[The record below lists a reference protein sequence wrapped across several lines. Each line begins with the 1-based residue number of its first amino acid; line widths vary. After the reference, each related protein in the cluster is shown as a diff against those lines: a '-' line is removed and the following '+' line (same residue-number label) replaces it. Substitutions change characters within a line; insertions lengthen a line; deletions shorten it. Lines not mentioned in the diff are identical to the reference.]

1 MNWKKWISIAAA
13 VCLAVTAVPMRAVAQ
28 EELVQEKMPE
38 EIKEELKEEK
48 EEPKEEKEELKEEKE
63 ELKEEKEEKEKL
75 QEQSDEKTEPHEESK
90 KELLKGI
97 SLLMEEENSTE
108 VFEKET
114 ADFKGAGTATNPY
127 KIQNVEDL
135 KKLAEK
141 VNGDETAN
149 SGVTYAGEYFKLT
162 ADIDL
167 KNEEWTPIGTKV
179 YVGEFGQPE
188 SRYFQGTFDG
198 DGHQITKLK
207 ITGGSYAGLFGYVGY
222 AKGAD
227 ANAVAVIQNCN
238 VTGEVNGYN
247 HTGGIVGYANNNTY
261 ILNCSFQGNVE
272 GNGENRGGI
281 VGSTS
286 IGCDVSGCFV
296 TGTVT
301 GGKRVGGIAGNGV
314 GTIKNCYAL
323 ADVTATGVN
332 AGGIA
337 GYAYGITIENCYYSG
352 KVSAKWAGG
361 IAGYVSKPISG
372 STEIKNCVSLAER
385 VTGSNANR
393 IAGENDATLTNNYAW
408 SGTTINGNP
417 VPADG
422 AAGVNGAK
430 LTYENGTLSPQ
441 FNAIFNDTDS
451 AWKFTEDGLPILN
464 DVGGTQSA
472 YLPPYL
478 TGEGFYGKGTAE
490 NPYEIRNVNDLKLLA
505 EKVNSGT
512 TYEGKY
518 FKQTAN
524 IDLEDLENEPNWT
537 PIGKENNH
545 FKGIFDGGG
554 YKITSLSITSSNE
567 KIGLF
572 GFVSNATIQNCNV
585 TGEIEGNNFVGGI
598 VGNAGKN
605 THILNCSFQGNVRGK
620 LDYVGGIVGNTSSGC
635 EVSGCFVTG
644 KVEGLQRVGGIAGQG
659 IGIIRNCYA
668 LADVT
673 ARTAIAGGIA
683 GRAYNLIIENCYYGG
698 KVSAGSF
705 ADNSAGGI
713 AGETYGSPD
722 SSTKIKNCV
731 SLAESVTCDFQVN
744 RIAGDERENTSLTN
758 NHSYNRTKLVIDGNT
773 TYPIGGAGNNVNG
786 ADVYI
791 SNGRVMTDV
800 QKGEVF
806 AWTGFDKD
814 IWDIPTEA
822 GKLPSLQKG
831 TYPDLPTLPS
841 KDLTI
846 DETPQHF
853 TTRNIGNG
861 FVVKVTSE
869 GTLNESIEF
878 TKEYRLHDTTGE
890 WMSAVPN
897 TAGTYDVKITRAA
910 DGDINPFACEISEG
924 LVLTKKRSSSSGTT
938 TRTYTAQF
946 DTNGGSA
953 VDKVK
958 TDKNGKIERPA
969 DPTKEGY
976 IFVGWYS
983 DSKLTKPFDFSAE
996 LTANSTLYA
1005 KWKENNEIIL
1015 TIGSQKISVF
1025 GREIQNDVAPKI
1037 VNDRTMLP
1045 IRIVAESLG
1054 GTVTWNGELQR
1065 VTIQKGADVILITIG
1080 ADTAYVNGTAVK
1092 LDAAAFVE
1100 NGRTYLPLRFVS
1112 ETLGAQ
1118 VAWNEAEKTVTIT
1131 K

>member
-28 EELVQEKMPE
+28 EELLQEKMLEEIKEEQQE
-38 EIKEELKEEK
+38 EIKEELKEEPK
-48 EEPKEEKEELKEEKE
+48 EEKEEKEELKEE
-63 ELKEEKEEKEKL
+63 KEEKEEKEKL
-75 QEQSDEKTEPHEESK
+75 QEQSDEKTEPQEESK
-90 KELLKGI
+90 KELPKGI
-97 SLLMEEENSTE
+97 SLLMEEENSTAVSE
-108 VFEKET
+108 NET
-114 ADFKGAGTATNPY
+114 ADFEGEGTAANPY
-127 KIQNVEDL
+127 KIQNVDDL

-141 VNGDETAN
+141 VNNGEAYAN
-149 SGVTYAGEYFKLT
+149 TYFKLT
-162 ADIDL
+162 ANIDL
-167 KNEEWTPIGTKV
+167 NNEPNWTPIGT
-179 YVGEFGQPE
+179 EDTL
-188 SRYFQGTFDG
+188 FQGTFDG
-198 DGHQITKLK
+198 GGHQITNLK
-207 ITGGSYAGLFGYVGY
+207 IGKREYGGLFGNVW
-222 AKGAD
+222 GAT
-227 ANAVAVIQNCN
+227 IQNCN

-247 HTGGIVGYANNNTY
+247 YSGGIVGYANDNTH

-272 GNGENRGGI
+272 GNGQDRGGI

-301 GGKRVGGIAGNGV
+301 GGNCVGGIAGNGV

-323 ADVTATGVN
+323 ADVTAAGDS

-337 GYAYGITIENCYYSG
+337 GYAYNLSIENCYYSG
-352 KVSAKWAGG
+352 KVSSNGNAGG
-361 IAGYVSKPISG
+361 IAGIARNS
-372 STEIKNCVSLAER
+372 EIQNCVSLAER
-385 VTGSNANR
+385 VTGVWKVNR
-393 IAGENDATLTNNYAW
+393 IAGKNNAKLTDNYAW
-408 SGTTINGNP
+408 SGTKINGNP
-417 VPADG
+417 VSADD
-422 AAGVNGAK
+422 AEGVNGAD
-430 LTYENGTLSPQ
+430 LTYAGGTLSPQ
-441 FNAIFNDTDS
+441 FSAIFGENNS
-451 AWKFTEDGLPILN
+451 AWDFTDNGLPILKN
-464 DVGGTQSA
+464 TGGTQSA

-478 TGEGFYGKGTAE
+478 TGEGFYGKGTE
-490 NPYEIRNVNDLKLLA
+490 KNPYEIRNVNDLKLLA
-505 EKVNSGT
+505 EKVNGGV
-512 TYEGKY
+512 TYKDKY
-518 FKQTAN
+518 FKLTAD
-524 IDLEDLENEPNWT
+524 IDLKNEPNWT
-537 PIGKENNH
+537 PIGTMLVEEGRP
-545 FKGIFDGGG
+545 FQGTFDGDEHQITNLKISNGG
-554 YKITSLSITSSNE
+554 QYA
-567 KIGLF
+567 GLF
-572 GFVSNATIQNCNV
+572 GYTEGAVIKSCNV
-585 TGEIEGNNFVGGI
+585 TGEINGYNQTGGI
-598 VGNAGKN
+598 VGYANNN
-605 THILNCSFQGNVRGK
+605 THILNCSFQGNVKGK
-620 LDYVGGIVGNTSSGC
+620 GEGRGGIVGYMSGGG

-644 KVEGLQRVGGIAGQG
+644 TVTGDREVGGIAGSG
-659 IGIIRNCYA
+659 VGTIKNCYA
-668 LADVT
+668 LANVT
-673 ARTAIAGGIA
+673 ATGVNAGGIA
-683 GRAYNLIIENCYYGG
+683 GKAYGVTIENCYYSGE
-698 KVSAGSF
+698 VSAK
-705 ADNSAGGI
+705 DYAGGI
-713 AGETYGSPD
+713 AGYVSGAKT
-722 SSTKIKNCV
+722 IRNCV
-731 SLAESVTCDFQVN
+731 SLAESVTGIGFVN
-744 RIAGDERENTSLTN
+744 RIVGCVRQNTNLIN

-773 TYPIGGAGNNVNG
+773 TYPTGGAGNDVIG

-878 TKEYRLHDTTGE
+878 TKEYRLHDTTDK

-910 DGDINPFACEISEG
+910 DGDINPFACEILEG
-924 LVLTKKRSSSSGTT
+924 LVLTKKRSSSSGAATQ
-938 TRTYTAQF
+938 TYTAQF

-953 VDKVK
+953 VGKVK

-1025 GREIQNDVAPKI
+1025 GREIKNDVAPKI

>member
-28 EELVQEKMPE
+28 EELLQEKMLEEIKE

-75 QEQSDEKTEPHEESK
+75 QEQSDEKTEPQEESK
-90 KELLKGI
+90 KELPKGI
-97 SLLMEEENSTE
+97 SLLMGEENSTA
-108 VFEKET
+108 VFENET
-114 ADFKGAGTATNPY
+114 ADFEGKGTAANPY
-127 KIQNVEDL
+127 KIQNVDDL
-135 KKLAEK
+135 KKLAEN
-141 VNGDETAN
+141 VNNGEAYAN
-149 SGVTYAGEYFKLT
+149 TYFKLT

-167 KNEEWTPIGTKV
+167 EKEEWTPIGKS
-179 YVGEFGQPE
+179 GLP
-188 SRYFQGTFDG
+188 FQGTFDG
-198 DGHQITKLK
+198 YGYQITNLK
-207 ITGGSYAGLFGYVGY
+207 ISNGGQYAGLFGYT
-222 AKGAD
+222 KGA
-227 ANAVAVIQNCN
+227 VIKNCN
-238 VTGEVNGYN
+238 VTGEINGYN
-247 HTGGIVGYANNNTY
+247 HTGGIVGSANVNTK
-261 ILNCSFQGNVE
+261 IRNCSFQGNVE
-272 GNGENRGGI
+272 GNGEKRGGI
-281 VGSTS
+281 VGHTS

-301 GGKRVGGIAGNGV
+301 GEKFVGGIAGWGA

-323 ADVTATGVN
+323 ANVTATGVS

-337 GYAYGITIENCYYSG
+337 GYYCSNFTIENCYYSG
-352 KVSAKWAGG
+352 NVSAKWAGG
-361 IAGYVSKPISG
+361 IAGYVSESISG
-372 STEIKNCVSLAER
+372 STEIKNCVSLAES

-393 IAGENDATLTNNYAW
+393 IAGYNDNATLTNNYAW
-408 SGTTINGNP
+408 SGTTVSGS
-417 VPADG
+417 AASDG
-422 AAGVNGAK
+422 AD
-430 LTYENGTLSPQ
+430 LTYTNGTLSKQ
-441 FNAIFNDTDS
+441 FSEIFGEDNS
-451 AWKFTEDGLPILN
+451 AWQFTDNGLPILK
-464 DVGGTQSA
+464 DVGGTQLSE
-472 YLPPYL
+472 LPKCMTGVGFDGFGIKTNPYL
-478 TGEGFYGKGTAE
+478 IEDAE
-490 NPYEIRNVNDLKLLA
+490 DLKLLA
-505 EKVNSGT
+505 EKVNSGV
-512 TYEGKY
+512 TYKDKY
-518 FKQTAN
+518 FKLTAD
-524 IDLEDLENEPNWT
+524 IDLKNEPNWT
-537 PIGKENNH
+537 PIGTMLVEEGRP
-545 FKGIFDGGG
+545 FQGTFDGGG
-554 YKITSLSITSSNE
+554 HQIANLTISNGGQYG
-567 KIGLF
+567 GLF
-572 GFVSNATIQNCNV
+572 GYTEGAVIKSCNV
-585 TGEIEGNNFVGGI
+585 TGEVNGYNCTGGI
-598 VGNAGKN
+598 VGYANNN
-605 THILNCSFQGNVRGK
+605 THILNCSFQGNVEGDGEER
-620 LDYVGGIVGNTSSGC
+620 GGIVGHTSSGC

-644 KVEGLQRVGGIAGQG
+644 TVTGDREVGGIAGSG
-659 IGIIRNCYA
+659 VGTIKNCYA
-668 LADVT
+668 LANVT
-673 ARTAIAGGIA
+673 ATGVNAGGIA
-683 GRAYNLIIENCYYGG
+683 GKAYGVTIENCYYSGE
-698 KVSAGSF
+698 VSAK
-705 ADNSAGGI
+705 DYAGGI
-713 AGETYGSPD
+713 AGYVSGAKT
-722 SSTKIKNCV
+722 IRNCV
-731 SLAESVTCDFQVN
+731 SLAESVTGIGFVN
-744 RIAGDERENTSLTN
+744 RIVGCVRQNTNLIN

-773 TYPIGGAGNNVNG
+773 TYADGTDEKDGTNVFVS
-786 ADVYI
+786 A
-791 SNGRVMTDV
+791 GRVMTDV

-806 AWTGFDKD
+806 DWAGFDEN
-814 IWDIPTEA
+814 IWSIPTEA

-831 TYPDLPTLPS
+831 TYPDLPNLPS
-841 KDLTI
+841 VDLTI
-846 DETPQHF
+846 DKTPQHF

-878 TKEYRLHDTTGE
+878 TKEYRLHDTTDE

-910 DGDINPFACEISEG
+910 DGDINPFACEIPEG
-924 LVLTKKRSSSSGTT
+924 LVLTKKRSSSSGAATQ
-938 TRTYTAQF
+938 TYTAQF

-953 VDKVK
+953 VGKVK

-1015 TIGSQKISVF
+1015 TIGSRKISVF
-1025 GREIQNDVAPKI
+1025 GREIKNDVAPKI

>member
-28 EELVQEKMPE
+28 EELVQEKMLE
-38 EIKEELKEEK
+38 ELKEEQQEELKEEK
-48 EEPKEEKEELKEEKE
+48 EEPKEEKEEKEELKEE
-63 ELKEEKEEKEKL
+63 KEEKEEKEKL
-75 QEQSDEKTEPHEESK
+75 QEQSDEKTEPQEESK

-97 SLLMEEENSTE
+97 SLLMEEENSTAVSE
-108 VFEKET
+108 NEA
-114 ADFKGAGTATNPY
+114 ADFEGEGEENDPY
-127 KIQNVEDL
+127 LIEDVEDL
-135 KKLAEK
+135 KKLAEN
-141 VNGDETAN
+141 VNNGEAYAN
-149 SGVTYAGEYFKLT
+149 TYFKLT
-162 ADIDL
+162 ANIDL
-167 KNEEWTPIGTKV
+167 NNEPNWTPIGT
-179 YVGEFGQPE
+179 EDTL
-188 SRYFQGTFDG
+188 FQGTFDG
-198 DGHQITKLK
+198 GGHQITNLK
-207 ITGGSYAGLFGYVGY
+207 IGKREYGGLFGNVW
-222 AKGAD
+222 GAT
-227 ANAVAVIQNCN
+227 IQNCN

-247 HTGGIVGYANNNTY
+247 YSGGIVGYANDNTH

-272 GNGENRGGI
+272 GNGQDRGGI

-301 GGKRVGGIAGNGV
+301 GGNCVGGIAGNGV

-323 ADVTATGVN
+323 ADVTAAGDS

-337 GYAYGITIENCYYSG
+337 GYAYNLSIENCYYSG
-352 KVSAKWAGG
+352 KVSSNGNAGG
-361 IAGYVSKPISG
+361 IAGIARNSG
-372 STEIKNCVSLAER
+372 IQNCVSLAER
-385 VTGSNANR
+385 VTGVWQVNR
-393 IAGENDATLTNNYAW
+393 IAGGNHNATLTDNYAW
-408 SGTTINGNP
+408 SGTKINGNP
-417 VPADG
+417 VSADD
-422 AAGVNGAK
+422 AEGVNGAD
-430 LTYENGTLSPQ
+430 LTYAGGTLSPQ
-441 FNAIFNDTDS
+441 FSAIFGEDNS
-451 AWKFTEDGLPILN
+451 AWDFTEDGLPILKN
-464 DVGGTQSA
+464 VGGTQSA

-490 NPYEIRNVNDLKLLA
+490 NPYEIRNAKDLKLLA
-505 EKVNSGT
+505 QKVNGGV
-512 TYEGKY
+512 TYKDKY
-518 FKQTAN
+518 FKLTAD
-524 IDLEDLENEPNWT
+524 IDLKNEPNWT
-537 PIGKENNH
+537 PIGTMLVEEGRP
-545 FKGIFDGGG
+545 FQGTFDGGG
-554 YKITSLSITSSNE
+554 HQIANLTISNGGQYG
-567 KIGLF
+567 GLF
-572 GFVSNATIQNCNV
+572 GYTEGAVIKSCNV
-585 TGEIEGNNFVGGI
+585 TGEVNGYNCTGGI
-598 VGNAGKN
+598 VGYANNN
-605 THILNCSFQGNVRGK
+605 THILNCSFQGNVEGDGEER
-620 LDYVGGIVGNTSSGC
+620 GGIVGHTSSGC

-644 KVEGLQRVGGIAGQG
+644 TVTGDREVGGIAGSG
-659 IGIIRNCYA
+659 VGTIKNCYA
-668 LADVT
+668 LANVT
-673 ARTAIAGGIA
+673 ATGVNAGGIA
-683 GRAYNLIIENCYYGG
+683 GKAYGVTIENCYYSGE
-698 KVSAGSF
+698 VSAK
-705 ADNSAGGI
+705 DYAGGI
-713 AGETYGSPD
+713 AGYVSGAKT
-722 SSTKIKNCV
+722 IRNCV
-731 SLAESVTCDFQVN
+731 SLAESVTGIGFVN
-744 RIAGDERENTSLTN
+744 RIVGCVRQNTNLIN

-773 TYPIGGAGNNVNG
+773 TYADGTDEKDGTNVFVS
-786 ADVYI
+786 A
-791 SNGRVMTDV
+791 GRVMTDV

-806 AWTGFDKD
+806 DWAGFDEN
-814 IWDIPTEA
+814 IWSIPTEA

-831 TYPDLPTLPS
+831 TYPDLPNLPS
-841 KDLTI
+841 VDLTI
-846 DETPQHF
+846 DKTPQHF

-878 TKEYRLHDTTGE
+878 TKEYRLHDTTDE

-910 DGDINPFACEISEG
+910 DGDINPFACEIPEG
-924 LVLTKKRSSSSGTT
+924 LVLTKKRSSSSGAATQ
-938 TRTYTAQF
+938 TYTAQF

-1015 TIGSQKISVF
+1015 TIGSRKISVF
-1025 GREIQNDVAPKI
+1025 GREIKNDVAPKI

-1100 NGRTYLPLRFVS
+1100 NGRTYLPLRFIS

>member
-28 EELVQEKMPE
+28 EELVQEKMLE
-38 EIKEELKEEK
+38 ELKEEQQEELKEEK
-48 EEPKEEKEELKEEKE
+48 EEPKEEKEEKEELKEE
-63 ELKEEKEEKEKL
+63 KEEKEEKEKL
-75 QEQSDEKTEPHEESK
+75 QEQSDEKTEPQEESK

-108 VFEKET
+108 VFENET
-114 ADFKGAGTATNPY
+114 ADFEGEGTATNPY
-127 KIQNVEDL
+127 EIRNAEDL
-135 KKLAEK
+135 KKLAEN
-141 VNGDETAN
+141 VNSGEAYANKHFQLTAN
-149 SGVTYAGEYFKLT
+149 
-162 ADIDL
+162 IDL
-167 KNEEWTPIGTKV
+167 KNEPWTPIGT
-179 YVGEFGQPE
+179 ENNF
-188 SRYFQGTFDG
+188 FQGTFDG
-198 DGHQITKLK
+198 DGHQITNLK
-207 ITGGSYAGLFGYVGY
+207 IGKREYGGLFGNVWGTT
-222 AKGAD
+222 
-227 ANAVAVIQNCN
+227 IQNCN

-247 HTGGIVGYANNNTY
+247 YSGGIVGYANDNTH
-261 ILNCSFQGNVE
+261 ILNCSFQGNVK
-272 GNGENRGGI
+272 GNGQDRGGI

-301 GGKRVGGIAGNGV
+301 GGNCVGGIAGNGV

-323 ADVTATGVN
+323 ADVTAGGDS

-352 KVSAKWAGG
+352 EVSSNGNAGG
-361 IAGYVSKPISG
+361 IAGIARNSG
-372 STEIKNCVSLAER
+372 IQNCVSLAER
-385 VTGSNANR
+385 VTGV
-393 IAGENDATLTNNYAW
+393 W
-408 SGTTINGNP
+408 
-417 VPADG
+417 
-422 AAGVNGAK
+422 
-430 LTYENGTLSPQ
+430 
-441 FNAIFNDTDS
+441 
-451 AWKFTEDGLPILN
+451 
-464 DVGGTQSA
+464 
-472 YLPPYL
+472 
-478 TGEGFYGKGTAE
+478 
-490 NPYEIRNVNDLKLLA
+490 
-505 EKVNSGT
+505 
-512 TYEGKY
+512 
-518 FKQTAN
+518 
-524 IDLEDLENEPNWT
+524 
-537 PIGKENNH
+537 
-545 FKGIFDGGG
+545 
-554 YKITSLSITSSNE
+554 
-567 KIGLF
+567 
-572 GFVSNATIQNCNV
+572 
-585 TGEIEGNNFVGGI
+585 
-598 VGNAGKN
+598 
-605 THILNCSFQGNVRGK
+605 
-620 LDYVGGIVGNTSSGC
+620 
-635 EVSGCFVTG
+635 
-644 KVEGLQRVGGIAGQG
+644 
-659 IGIIRNCYA
+659 
-668 LADVT
+668 
-673 ARTAIAGGIA
+673 
-683 GRAYNLIIENCYYGG
+683 
-698 KVSAGSF
+698 
-705 ADNSAGGI
+705 
-713 AGETYGSPD
+713 
-722 SSTKIKNCV
+722 
-731 SLAESVTCDFQVN
+731 QVN
-744 RIAGDERENTSLTN
+744 RIAGGIFGANLITN
-758 NHSYNRTKLVIDGNT
+758 NHSYNRTQLVINGKPA
-773 TYPIGGAGNNVNG
+773 YPTGGAGNDVIG

-791 SNGRVMTDV
+791 SNGRVMADV
-800 QKGEVF
+800 PNQILF
-806 AWTGFDKD
+806 DWDANGFTKANG
-814 IWDIPTEA
+814 WSIPTDA
-822 GKLPSLQKG
+822 YKLPSLREG
-831 TYPDLPTLPS
+831 EYPALPALPS
-841 KDLTI
+841 KDLNI

-853 TTRNIGNG
+853 TTKNIGNG

-878 TKEYRLHDTTGE
+878 TKEYRLHDTTDK

-910 DGDINPFACEISEG
+910 DGDINPFACEIPEG
-924 LVLTKKRSSSSGTT
+924 LVLTKKRSSGGGTSSQ
-938 TRTYTAQF
+938 TYTAQF

-1015 TIGSQKISVF
+1015 TIGSRKISVF

-1118 VAWNEAEKTVTIT
+1118 VVWNEAEKTVTIT

>member
-28 EELVQEKMPE
+28 EELVQEKMLE
-38 EIKEELKEEK
+38 ELKEEQQEELKEEK
-48 EEPKEEKEELKEEKE
+48 EEPKEEKEEKEELKEE
-63 ELKEEKEEKEKL
+63 KEEKEEKEKL
-75 QEQSDEKTEPHEESK
+75 QEQSDEKTEPQEKSK

-97 SLLMEEENSTE
+97 SLLMEGENSTE
-108 VFEKET
+108 VFENET
-114 ADFKGAGTATNPY
+114 ADFEGEGTAANPY
-127 KIQNVEDL
+127 KIQNVDDL

-141 VNGDETAN
+141 VNG
-149 SGVTYAGEYFKLT
+149 GEAYEGKHFKLT
-162 ADIDL
+162 ANIDL
-167 KNEEWTPIGTKV
+167 KNEEWTPIGTLQ
-179 YVGEFGQPE
+179 GEEVRP
-188 SRYFQGTFDG
+188 FQGTFDG
-198 DGHQITKLK
+198 DGYQITNLK
-207 ITGGSYAGLFGYVGY
+207 ISNGGQYAGLFGHTEG
-222 AKGAD
+222 
-227 ANAVAVIQNCN
+227 AVIKSCN
-238 VTGEVNGYN
+238 VTGKINGYN
-247 HTGGIVGYANNNTY
+247 YTGGIVGYANDNTH

-272 GNGENRGGI
+272 GNGQDRGGI

-301 GGKRVGGIAGNGV
+301 GGNCVGGIAGNGV

-323 ADVTATGVN
+323 ADVTAAGDS

-337 GYAYGITIENCYYSG
+337 GYAYNLSIENCYYSG
-352 KVSAKWAGG
+352 KVSSNGNAGG
-361 IAGYVSKPISG
+361 IAGIASG
-372 STEIKNCVSLAER
+372 TTTINNCVSLAES
-385 VTGSNANR
+385 VTGIWKVNR
-393 IAGENDATLTNNYAW
+393 IAGKNSAKLTDNYAW
-408 SGTTINGNP
+408 SGTKVSGSATP
-417 VPADG
+417 DG
-422 AAGVNGAK
+422 ADLAY
-430 LTYENGTLSPQ
+430 TNGTLSPQ
-441 FNAIFNDTDS
+441 FSAIFGENNS
-451 AWKFTEDGLPILN
+451 AWDFTDNGLPILKN
-464 DVGGTQSA
+464 TGGTQSA

-478 TGEGFYGKGTAE
+478 TGEGFYGKGTE
-490 NPYEIRNVNDLKLLA
+490 KNPYEIRNVNDLKLLA
-505 EKVNSGT
+505 EKVNGGV
-512 TYEGKY
+512 TYKDKY
-518 FKQTAN
+518 FKLTADIN
-524 IDLEDLENEPNWT
+524 LNNEPWT
-537 PIGKENNH
+537 PIGTVINNGKDAKP
-545 FKGIFDGGG
+545 FKGTFDGDG
-554 YKITSLSITSSNE
+554 YKITNLKVTGNSNNA
-567 KIGLF
+567 GLF
-572 GFVSNATIQNCNV
+572 GYTQDATIKNCNV
-585 TGEIEGNNFVGGI
+585 TGEVKGFNDVGGI
-598 VGNAGKN
+598 VGNADGK
-605 THILNCSFQGNVRGK
+605 TQILSCSFRG
-620 LDYVGGIVGNTSSGC
+620 D
-635 EVSGCFVTG
+635 VTG
-644 KVEGLQRVGGIAGQG
+644 EDSYIGGIAGSARG
-659 IGIIRNCYA
+659 TIKNCYA

-673 ARTAIAGGIA
+673 ARIEIAGGIA
-683 GRAYNLIIENCYYGG
+683 GYAYHVTIENCYYSGN
-698 KVSAGSF
+698 VPAG
-705 ADNSAGGI
+705 NSAGGI
-713 AGETYGSPD
+713 AGFVSGSI
-722 SSTKIKNCV
+722 IKNCV
-731 SLAESVTCDFQVN
+731 SLAKSVTDGDCVN
-744 RIAGDERENTSLTN
+744 RIVGDVSRVENVTLTSN
-758 NHSYNRTKLVIDGNT
+758 YGYNRTKLVVYGKEGYADIDT
-773 TYPIGGAGNNVNG
+773 T
-786 ADVYI
+786 DVKQGTTVFV
-791 SNGRVMTDV
+791 SKGKLMTDV
-800 QKGEVF
+800 QKNEAF
-806 AWTGFDKD
+806 DWNGFDTT
-814 IWDIPTEA
+814 IWSIPTEA
-822 GKLPSLQKG
+822 YKLPSLHG
-831 TYPDLPTLPS
+831 GEYPDLPNLPS

-846 DETPQHF
+846 GTTPQHF

-861 FVVKVTSE
+861 FVVKVLSPTE
-869 GTLNESIEF
+869 DIGNTPFEVQ
-878 TKEYRLHDTTGE
+878 YRLHDTGE

-910 DGDINPFACEISEG
+910 DGDINPFACEIPEG
-924 LVLTKKRSSSSGTT
+924 LVLTKKRSSSSGAATQ
-938 TRTYTAQF
+938 TYTAQF

>member
-28 EELVQEKMPE
+28 EELVQEKMLE
-38 EIKEELKEEK
+38 ELKEEQQEELKEEK
-48 EEPKEEKEELKEEKE
+48 EEPKEEKEEKEELKEE
-63 ELKEEKEEKEKL
+63 KEEKEEKEKL
-75 QEQSDEKTEPHEESK
+75 QEQSDEKIEPQEKSK

-97 SLLMEEENSTE
+97 SLLMEGENSTA
-108 VFEKET
+108 VFEDKT
-114 ADFKGAGTATNPY
+114 AGFEGAGDENDPY
-127 KIQNVEDL
+127 LIKDVEDL
-135 KKLAEK
+135 KKLAQK
-141 VNGDETAN
+141 VNNGEA
-149 SGVTYAGEYFKLT
+149 YAGKYFQLT
-162 ADIDL
+162 TNIDL
-167 KNEEWTPIGTKV
+167 KNEEWTPIGT
-179 YVGEFGQPE
+179 EDTL
-188 SRYFQGTFDG
+188 FQGTFDG
-198 DGHQITKLK
+198 DRHQIANLK
-207 ITGGSYAGLFGYVGY
+207 ISNGGEYAGLFGNVW
-222 AKGAD
+222 GAT
-227 ANAVAVIQNCN
+227 IQNCN

-247 HTGGIVGYANNNTY
+247 YSGGIVGYANNNTH

-272 GNGENRGGI
+272 GDGEERGGI
-281 VGSTS
+281 VGHTS

-301 GGKRVGGIAGNGV
+301 GEKFVGGIAGWGA

-323 ADVTATGVN
+323 VNVTAAGDNAGYN

-337 GYAYGITIENCYYSG
+337 GYYCSNFTIENCYYSG
-352 KVSAKWAGG
+352 NVSASKCAGG
-361 IAGYVSKPISG
+361 IAGYVNG
-372 STEIKNCVSLAER
+372 SDNAPTTIKNCVSLAES

-393 IAGENDATLTNNYAW
+393 IVGENHNATLTDNYAW
-408 SGTTINGNP
+408 DGTTTTINGNI
-417 VPADG
+417 VPAENAG
-422 AAGVNGAK
+422 GVNGED
-430 LTYENGTLSPQ
+430 LTYENGTLSKQ
-441 FNAIFNDTDS
+441 FSEIFKNNS
-451 AWKFTEDGLPILN
+451 AWEFTEDGLPILKN
-464 DVGGTQSA
+464 TGGTQSA

-505 EKVNSGT
+505 KKVNGGT
-512 TYEGKY
+512 TYEKTY

-524 IDLEDLENEPNWT
+524 IDLSNETNWT
-537 PIGKENNH
+537 PIGGTVIEH
-545 FKGIFDGGG
+545 TSTLEISVFKGNYDGDGH
-554 YKITSLSITSSNE
+554 KITNLTTTEDSNHV
-567 KIGLF
+567 GLF
-572 GFVSNATIQNCNV
+572 GKAEDATIQNCNV
-585 TGEIEGNNFVGGI
+585 EGKVKGYQYAGGI
-598 VGNAGKN
+598 VGGVGVK
-605 THILNCSFQGNVRGK
+605 TKILNCSFQGSVMGES
-620 LDYVGGIVGNTSSGC
+620 DCIGGIVGETSSGC

-644 KVEGLQRVGGIAGQG
+644 KVEGLQKVGGIAGKG
-659 IGIIRNCYA
+659 VGTIKNCYA

-673 ARTAIAGGIA
+673 ATEVNAGGIA
-683 GRAYNLIIENCYYGG
+683 GYAFDVTIENCYYSGN
-698 KVSAGSF
+698 VSAK
-705 ADNSAGGI
+705 NYAGGI
-713 AGETYGSPD
+713 AGVMDSTSG
-722 SSTKIKNCV
+722 SSTTIENCV
-731 SLAESVTCDFQVN
+731 SLAESVTAGINSVN
-744 RIAGDERENTSLTN
+744 RIAGGVRDKINLIN
-758 NHSYNRTKLVIDGNT
+758 NHSYNRTQLVINGKPAYPTGGEGNDV
-773 TYPIGGAGNNVNG
+773 IG

-791 SNGRVMTDV
+791 SNGKVMTDV
-800 QKGEVF
+800 PNQTLF
-806 AWTGFDKD
+806 DWAANGFTKANG
-814 IWDIPTEA
+814 WSIPTEA
-822 GKLPSLQKG
+822 GKLPSLHEG
-831 TYPDLPTLPS
+831 EYPALLALPEEP
-841 KDLTI
+841 
-846 DETPQHF
+846 
-853 TTRNIGNG
+853 
-861 FVVKVTSE
+861 
-869 GTLNESIEF
+869 
-878 TKEYRLHDTTGE
+878 
-890 WMSAVPN
+890 VP
-897 TAGTYDVKITRAA
+897 
-910 DGDINPFACEISEG
+910 
-924 LVLTKKRSSSSGTT
+924 TKKRSGGGSTAT
-938 TRTYTAQF
+938 QTYTAQF

-1025 GREIQNDVAPKI
+1025 GREIKNDVAPKI

>member
-28 EELVQEKMPE
+28 EELLQEKMLEEIKE

-48 EEPKEEKEELKEEKE
+48 EEPKEEKEEKE
-63 ELKEEKEEKEKL
+63 ELKEEKEEKEKV
-75 QEQSDEKTEPHEESK
+75 QEKSDEKTEPQEKSK

-97 SLLMEEENSTE
+97 SLLMEEENSTA
-108 VFEKET
+108 VSEKVA
-114 ADFKGAGTATNPY
+114 ADFEGEGTAANPY
-127 KIQNVEDL
+127 KIQNVDDL
-135 KKLAEK
+135 KLLAEN
-141 VNGDETAN
+141 VNNGEAYAN
-149 SGVTYAGEYFKLT
+149 TYFKLT
-162 ADIDL
+162 ANIDL
-167 KNEEWTPIGTKV
+167 NNEPNWTPIGT
-179 YVGEFGQPE
+179 EDIL
-188 SRYFQGTFDG
+188 FQGTFDG
-198 DGHQITKLK
+198 GGHQITNLK
-207 ITGGSYAGLFGYVGY
+207 IGKREYGGLFGNVW
-222 AKGAD
+222 GAT
-227 ANAVAVIQNCN
+227 IQNCN

-247 HTGGIVGYANNNTY
+247 YSGGIVGYANDNTH

-272 GNGENRGGI
+272 GNGQDRGGI

-301 GGKRVGGIAGNGV
+301 GGNCVGGIAGNGV

-323 ADVTATGVN
+323 ADVTAAGDS

-337 GYAYGITIENCYYSG
+337 GYAYNLSIENCYYSG
-352 KVSAKWAGG
+352 KVSSNGNAGG
-361 IAGYVSKPISG
+361 IAGIARNS
-372 STEIKNCVSLAER
+372 EIQNCVSLAER
-385 VTGSNANR
+385 VTGVWQVNR
-393 IAGENDATLTNNYAW
+393 IAGGNHNATLTDNYAW
-408 SGTTINGNP
+408 DGTTVSGS
-417 VPADG
+417 AASDG
-422 AAGVNGAK
+422 AN
-430 LTYENGTLSPQ
+430 LTYTGGTLSPQ
-441 FNAIFNDTDS
+441 FSEIFGEDNS
-451 AWKFTEDGLPILN
+451 AWKFTDNGLPILN

-505 EKVNSGT
+505 KKVNGGER
-512 TYEGKY
+512 YEGKY

-524 IDLEDLENEPNWT
+524 IDLENEPNWT
-537 PIGKENNH
+537 PIGGTVIEH
-545 FKGIFDGGG
+545 PSTWEISVFKGNYDGDG
-554 YKITSLSITSSNE
+554 YKITNLTTTEDSNHV
-567 KIGLF
+567 GLF
-572 GFVSNATIQNCNV
+572 GKVEDATIQNCNI
-585 TGEIEGNNFVGGI
+585 TGNVNGYNYVGGI
-598 VGNAGKN
+598 VGGVGVK
-605 THILNCSFQGNVRGK
+605 TKILNCSFQGSVMGES
-620 LDYVGGIVGNTSSGC
+620 DCVGGIVGETSAEC
-635 EVSGCFVTG
+635 EVSGCFARG
-644 KVEGLQRVGGIAGQG
+644 KVEGLQKVGGIAGKG
-659 IGIIRNCYA
+659 VGTIKNCYA

-673 ARTAIAGGIA
+673 AKSDFSPNTNEAGNYAGGIA
-683 GRAYNLIIENCYYGG
+683 GDVFYCTIENCYYSG
-698 KVSAGSF
+698 KVSAK
-705 ADNSAGGI
+705 DYAGGI
-713 AGETYGSPD
+713 AGYVSGAKT
-722 SSTKIKNCV
+722 IRNCV
-731 SLAESVTCDFQVN
+731 SLAESVTGIGFVN
-744 RIAGDERENTSLTN
+744 RIAGQVIGNTSLIN
-758 NHSYNRTKLVIDGNT
+758 NHSYNRTQLVINGEI
-773 TYPIGGAGNNVNG
+773 TYPTGGAGNDVIG

-806 AWTGFDKD
+806 NWNKNGFTEKNG
-814 IWDIPTEA
+814 WSIPNEA
-822 GKLPSLQKG
+822 YKLPSLHG
-831 TYPDLPTLPS
+831 GEYPDLPNLPS

-846 DETPQHF
+846 DKTPQHF

-910 DGDINPFACEISEG
+910 DGDINPFACEIPEG
-924 LVLTKKRSSSSGTT
+924 LVLTKKRSSSSGAATQ
-938 TRTYTAQF
+938 TYTAQF

-1015 TIGSQKISVF
+1015 TIGSRKISVF
-1025 GREIQNDVAPKI
+1025 GREIKNDVAPKI

-1118 VAWNEAEKTVTIT
+1118 VVWNEAEKTVTIT

>member
-28 EELVQEKMPE
+28 EELVQEKMLE
-38 EIKEELKEEK
+38 ELKEEQQEELKEEK
-48 EEPKEEKEELKEEKE
+48 EEPKEEKEEKEELKEE
-63 ELKEEKEEKEKL
+63 KEEKEEKEKL
-75 QEQSDEKTEPHEESK
+75 QEQSDEKIEPQEKSKEEPP
-90 KELLKGI
+90 EGI
-97 SLLMEEENSTE
+97 SLLMEEENSTAVSE
-108 VFEKET
+108 NET
-114 ADFKGAGTATNPY
+114 ADFEGKGTAANPY
-127 KIQNVEDL
+127 KIQNVDDL
-135 KKLAEK
+135 KLLTEN
-141 VNGDETAN
+141 VNNGEAYAN
-149 SGVTYAGEYFKLT
+149 TYFKLT
-162 ADIDL
+162 ANIDL
-167 KNEEWTPIGTKV
+167 NNEPNWTPIGT
-179 YVGEFGQPE
+179 EDTL
-188 SRYFQGTFDG
+188 FQGTFDG
-198 DGHQITKLK
+198 GGHQITNLK
-207 ITGGSYAGLFGYVGY
+207 IGKREYGGLFGNVW
-222 AKGAD
+222 GAT
-227 ANAVAVIQNCN
+227 IQNCN

-247 HTGGIVGYANNNTY
+247 YSGGIVGYANDNTH

-272 GNGENRGGI
+272 GNGQDRGGI

-301 GGKRVGGIAGNGV
+301 GGNCVGGIAGNGV

-323 ADVTATGVN
+323 ADVTAAGDS

-337 GYAYGITIENCYYSG
+337 GYAYNLSIENCYYSG
-352 KVSAKWAGG
+352 KVSSNGNAGG
-361 IAGYVSKPISG
+361 IAGIARNS
-372 STEIKNCVSLAER
+372 EIQNCVSLAES
-385 VTGSNANR
+385 VTGIWKVNR
-393 IAGENDATLTNNYAW
+393 IAGKNSAKLTDNYAW

-422 AAGVNGAK
+422 AAGVNGAD
-430 LTYENGTLSPQ
+430 LTYAGGKLSEQ
-441 FNAIFNDTDS
+441 FSEIFKNDS
-451 AWKFTEDGLPILN
+451 AWKFTNNGLPILKN
-464 DVGGTQSA
+464 TGGTQSA

-478 TGEGFYGKGTAE
+478 TGEGFYGKGTE
-490 NPYEIRNVNDLKLLA
+490 KNPYEIRNVNDLKLLA
-505 EKVNSGT
+505 EKVNGGV
-512 TYEGKY
+512 TYKDKY
-518 FKQTAN
+518 FKLTAD
-524 IDLEDLENEPNWT
+524 IDLKNEPNWT
-537 PIGKENNH
+537 PIGTMLVEEGRP
-545 FKGIFDGGG
+545 FQGTFDGGG
-554 YKITSLSITSSNE
+554 HQIANLTISNGGQYG
-567 KIGLF
+567 GLF
-572 GFVSNATIQNCNV
+572 GYTEGAVIKSCNV
-585 TGEIEGNNFVGGI
+585 TGEVNGYNCTGGI
-598 VGNAGKN
+598 VGYANNN
-605 THILNCSFQGNVRGK
+605 THILNCSFQGNVEGDGEER
-620 LDYVGGIVGNTSSGC
+620 GGIVGHTSSGC

-644 KVEGLQRVGGIAGQG
+644 TVTGDREVGGIAGSG
-659 IGIIRNCYA
+659 VGTIKNCYA
-668 LADVT
+668 LANVT
-673 ARTAIAGGIA
+673 ATGVNAGGIA
-683 GRAYNLIIENCYYGG
+683 GKAYGVTIENCYYSGE
-698 KVSAGSF
+698 VSAK
-705 ADNSAGGI
+705 DYAGGI
-713 AGETYGSPD
+713 AGYVSGAKT
-722 SSTKIKNCV
+722 IRNCV
-731 SLAESVTCDFQVN
+731 SLAESVTGIGFVN
-744 RIAGDERENTSLTN
+744 RIVGCVRQNTNLIN
-758 NHSYNRTKLVIDGNT
+758 NHSYNRTKLVIDGKI
-773 TYPIGGAGNNVNG
+773 TYADTDNADTAVGKNVFVSAGKL
-786 ADVYI
+786 
-791 SNGRVMTDV
+791 MTDV

-814 IWDIPTEA
+814 IWDIPTKA

-846 DETPQHF
+846 DKTPQHF

-861 FVVKVTSE
+861 FVVKVLSPTE
-869 GTLNESIEF
+869 NIGNTPFEVQ
-878 TKEYRLHDTTGE
+878 YRLHDTDAWT
-890 WMSAVPN
+890 SAVPN

-910 DGDINPFACEISEG
+910 DGDINPFACEIFEG
-924 LVLTKKRSSSSGTT
+924 LVLTKKRSSSSGAATQ
-938 TRTYTAQF
+938 TYTAQF

-1015 TIGSQKISVF
+1015 TIGSRKISVF

>member
-28 EELVQEKMPE
+28 EELLQEKMLEEIKE

-48 EEPKEEKEELKEEKE
+48 EEPKEEKEEKE

-75 QEQSDEKTEPHEESK
+75 QEKSDEKTEPQEESK
-90 KELLKGI
+90 KGLPKGI
-97 SLLMEEENSTE
+97 SLLMGEENSTA
-108 VFEKET
+108 VFENET
-114 ADFKGAGTATNPY
+114 ADFEGKGTAANPY

-141 VNGDETAN
+141 VNGGEAYAN
-149 SGVTYAGEYFKLT
+149 TYFKLT
-162 ADIDL
+162 ANIDL
-167 KNEEWTPIGTKV
+167 NNEPNWTPIGT
-179 YVGEFGQPE
+179 EDTL
-188 SRYFQGTFDG
+188 FQGTFDG
-198 DGHQITKLK
+198 GGHQITNLK
-207 ITGGSYAGLFGYVGY
+207 IGKREYGGLFGNVW
-222 AKGAD
+222 GAT
-227 ANAVAVIQNCN
+227 IQNCN

-247 HTGGIVGYANNNTY
+247 YSGGIVGYANDNTH

-272 GNGENRGGI
+272 GNGQDRGGI

-286 IGCDVSGCFV
+286 IGCEVSGCFA

-301 GGKRVGGIAGNGV
+301 GGNCVGGIAGNGV

-323 ADVTATGVN
+323 ADVTAAGDS

-337 GYAYGITIENCYYSG
+337 GYAYNLSIENCYYSG
-352 KVSAKWAGG
+352 KVSSNGNAGG
-361 IAGYVSKPISG
+361 IAGIARNSG
-372 STEIKNCVSLAER
+372 IQNCVSLAER
-385 VTGSNANR
+385 VTGVWQVNR
-393 IAGENDATLTNNYAW
+393 IAGGNHNATLTDNYAW
-408 SGTTINGNP
+408 SGTKINGNP
-417 VPADG
+417 VSADDAG
-422 AAGVNGAK
+422 GVNGAA
-430 LTYENGTLSPQ
+430 LTYTDGELSEQ
-441 FNAIFNDTDS
+441 FSAIFDNTDS
-451 AWKFTEDGLPILN
+451 AWDFTDNGLPILKN
-464 DVGGTQSA
+464 TGGTQSA

-478 TGEGFYGKGTAE
+478 TGEGFYGKGTE
-490 NPYEIRNVNDLKLLA
+490 KNPYEIRNVNDLKLLA
-505 EKVNSGT
+505 EKVNGGV
-512 TYEGKY
+512 TYKDKY
-518 FKQTAN
+518 FKLTAD
-524 IDLEDLENEPNWT
+524 IDLKNEPNWT
-537 PIGKENNH
+537 PIGTMLVEEGRP
-545 FKGIFDGGG
+545 FQGTFDGGG
-554 YKITSLSITSSNE
+554 HQIANLTISNGGQYG
-567 KIGLF
+567 GLF
-572 GFVSNATIQNCNV
+572 GYTEGAVIKSCNV
-585 TGEIEGNNFVGGI
+585 TGEVNGYNQTGGI
-598 VGNAGKN
+598 VGYANNN
-605 THILNCSFQGNVRGK
+605 THILNCSFQGNVEGDGEER
-620 LDYVGGIVGNTSSGC
+620 GGIVGHTSSGC

-644 KVEGLQRVGGIAGQG
+644 TVTGDREVGGIAGSG
-659 IGIIRNCYA
+659 VGTIKNCYA
-668 LADVT
+668 LANVT
-673 ARTAIAGGIA
+673 ATGVNAGGIA
-683 GRAYNLIIENCYYGG
+683 GKAYGVTIENCYYSGE
-698 KVSAGSF
+698 VSAK
-705 ADNSAGGI
+705 DYAGGI
-713 AGETYGSPD
+713 AGYVSGAKT
-722 SSTKIKNCV
+722 IRNCV
-731 SLAESVTCDFQVN
+731 SLAESVTGIGFVN
-744 RIAGDERENTSLTN
+744 RIVGCVRQNTNLIN

-773 TYPIGGAGNNVNG
+773 TYADGTDEKDGTNVFVS
-786 ADVYI
+786 A
-791 SNGRVMTDV
+791 GRVMTDV

-806 AWTGFDKD
+806 DWAGFDEN
-814 IWDIPTEA
+814 IWSIPTEA

-831 TYPDLPTLPS
+831 TYPDLPNLPS

-846 DETPQHF
+846 DKTPQHF

-878 TKEYRLHDTTGE
+878 TKEYRLHDTTDE
-890 WMSAVPN
+890 WARAVPN

-910 DGDINPFACEISEG
+910 DGDINPFACEILEG

-1015 TIGSQKISVF
+1015 TIGSRKISVF

-1100 NGRTYLPLRFVS
+1100 NGRTYLPLRFIS

-1118 VAWNEAEKTVTIT
+1118 VVWNEAEKTVTIT

>member
-1 MNWKKWISIAAA
+1 MHG
-13 VCLAVTAVPMRAVAQ
+13 
-28 EELVQEKMPE
+28 
-38 EIKEELKEEK
+38 
-48 EEPKEEKEELKEEKE
+48 
-63 ELKEEKEEKEKL
+63 
-75 QEQSDEKTEPHEESK
+75 SD
-90 KELLKGI
+90 
-97 SLLMEEENSTE
+97 
-108 VFEKET
+108 
-114 ADFKGAGTATNPY
+114 
-127 KIQNVEDL
+127 
-135 KKLAEK
+135 
-141 VNGDETAN
+141 
-149 SGVTYAGEYFKLT
+149 
-162 ADIDL
+162 
-167 KNEEWTPIGTKV
+167 
-179 YVGEFGQPE
+179 
-188 SRYFQGTFDG
+188 
-198 DGHQITKLK
+198 
-207 ITGGSYAGLFGYVGY
+207 
-222 AKGAD
+222 
-227 ANAVAVIQNCN
+227 NAP
-238 VTGEVNGYN
+238 T
-247 HTGGIVGYANNNTY
+247 T
-261 ILNCSFQGNVE
+261 
-272 GNGENRGGI
+272 
-281 VGSTS
+281 
-286 IGCDVSGCFV
+286 
-296 TGTVT
+296 
-301 GGKRVGGIAGNGV
+301 
-314 GTIKNCYAL
+314 
-323 ADVTATGVN
+323 
-332 AGGIA
+332 
-337 GYAYGITIENCYYSG
+337 
-352 KVSAKWAGG
+352 
-361 IAGYVSKPISG
+361 
-372 STEIKNCVSLAER
+372 IKNCVSLAER

-408 SGTTINGNP
+408 NGTKVNNATVSDNDAGGING
-417 VPADG
+417 
-422 AAGVNGAK
+422 AA

-441 FNAIFNDTDS
+441 FSAIFGEDNS
-451 AWKFTEDGLPILN
+451 AWDFTENGLPILK

-505 EKVNSGT
+505 QKVNGGI

-518 FKQTAN
+518 FKQTAD
-524 IDLEDLENEPNWT
+524 IDLSNETNWI
-537 PIGKENNH
+537 PIGGTVIEH
-545 FKGIFDGGG
+545 TSTLEISVFKGNYDGDGH
-554 YKITSLSITSSNE
+554 KITNLTTTEDSNHV
-567 KIGLF
+567 GLF
-572 GFVSNATIQNCNV
+572 GKAEDATIQNCNV
-585 TGEIEGNNFVGGI
+585 EGKVKGYQYAGGI
-598 VGNAGKN
+598 VGGVGVK
-605 THILNCSFQGNVRGK
+605 TKILNCSFQGSVMGES
-620 LDYVGGIVGNTSSGC
+620 DCIGGIVGETSSGC

-644 KVEGLQRVGGIAGQG
+644 KVEGLQKVGGIAGKG
-659 IGIIRNCYA
+659 VGTIKNCYA

-673 ARTAIAGGIA
+673 ATEVNAGGIA
-683 GRAYNLIIENCYYGG
+683 GYAFDVTIENCYYGG
-698 KVSAGSF
+698 DVLAK
-705 ADNSAGGI
+705 NYAGGI
-713 AGETYGSPD
+713 AGVMDSTSG
-722 SSTKIKNCV
+722 SSTTIQNCV
-731 SLAESVTCDFQVN
+731 SLAESVTAGINSVN
-744 RIAGDERENTSLTN
+744 RIAGGVRDNINLIN
-758 NHSYNRTKLVIDGNT
+758 NHSYNRTKLVINGKPA
-773 TYPIGGAGNNVNG
+773 YPTGGAGNDVIG

-814 IWDIPTEA
+814 IWDIPTKA

-831 TYPDLPTLPS
+831 TYPDLPNLPS

-846 DETPQHF
+846 DKTPQHF

-878 TKEYRLHDTTGE
+878 TKEYRLHDTTDE
-890 WMSAVPN
+890 WARAVPN

-910 DGDINPFACEISEG
+910 DGDINPFACEILEG

-1015 TIGSQKISVF
+1015 TIGSRKISVF
-1025 GREIQNDVAPKI
+1025 GREIKNDVAPKI

>member
-28 EELVQEKMPE
+28 EEFVQEKMLEEIKE

-48 EEPKEEKEELKEEKE
+48 EEQKEEKEELKEEKE
-63 ELKEEKEEKEKL
+63 ELKEEKEEKEEKEKL
-75 QEQSDEKTEPHEESK
+75 QEQSDEKTEPQEESK
-90 KELLKGI
+90 KGLPKGI
-97 SLLMEEENSTE
+97 SLLMEGENSTA
-108 VFEKET
+108 VFENET
-114 ADFKGAGTATNPY
+114 ADFEGAGTATNPY

-135 KKLAEK
+135 KKLAQK
-141 VNGDETAN
+141 VNGNEAYAGKHFQLTAN
-149 SGVTYAGEYFKLT
+149 
-162 ADIDL
+162 IDL
-167 KNEEWTPIGTKV
+167 KNEEWTPIGTLQ
-179 YVGEFGQPE
+179 GEEVRP
-188 SRYFQGTFDG
+188 FQGTFDG
-198 DGHQITKLK
+198 DGYQITNLK
-207 ITGGSYAGLFGYVGY
+207 ISNGGQYAGLFGHTEG
-222 AKGAD
+222 
-227 ANAVAVIQNCN
+227 AVIKSCN
-238 VTGEVNGYN
+238 VTGKINGYN
-247 HTGGIVGYANNNTY
+247 YTGGIVGYADANTK
-261 ILNCSFQGNVE
+261 ILNCSFQGNVKGKGE
-272 GNGENRGGI
+272 GRGGI
-281 VGSTS
+281 VGYMS
-286 IGCDVSGCFV
+286 GGGEVSGCFV

-301 GGKRVGGIAGNGV
+301 GDKEVGGIAGYGV

-323 ADVTATGVN
+323 ANVTATATATATGVN

-337 GYAYGITIENCYYSG
+337 GYAYGVTIENCYYSG
-352 KVSAKWAGG
+352 EVSAKNYAGG
-361 IAGYVSKPISG
+361 IAGTAWRGTIQ
-372 STEIKNCVSLAER
+372 NCVSLAES
-385 VTGSNANR
+385 VSGSDYVNR
-393 IAGENDATLTNNYAW
+393 IAGYNYNATLTNNYAW
-408 SGTTINGNP
+408 DGTTVSGS
-417 VPADG
+417 AASDG
-422 AAGVNGAK
+422 AD
-430 LTYENGTLSPQ
+430 LTYTNGTLSPQ
-441 FNAIFNDTDS
+441 FSGIFGSDNS
-451 AWKFTEDGLPILN
+451 AWKFTDNGLPILKN
-464 DVGGTQSA
+464 VGGVQFSE
-472 YLPPYL
+472 LPKCMTGVGFDGFGIKTNPYL
-478 TGEGFYGKGTAE
+478 IEDVE
-490 NPYEIRNVNDLKLLA
+490 DLKLLA
-505 EKVNSGT
+505 KKVNSGE

-518 FKQTAN
+518 FKQTAD
-524 IDLEDLENEPNWT
+524 IDLNNETNWT
-537 PIGKENNH
+537 PIGTVTNDGKDARP
-545 FKGIFDGGG
+545 FKGTFDGDGHQ
-554 YKITSLSITSSNE
+554 ITNLKVTGESNFA
-567 KIGLF
+567 GLF
-572 GFVSNATIQNCNV
+572 GNVWEATIQNCNV
-585 TGEIEGNNFVGGI
+585 TGEIGGNSFVGGI
-598 VGNAGKN
+598 VGNAGGN
-605 THILNCSFQGNVRGK
+605 TRILNCSFQGDVK
-620 LDYVGGIVGNTSSGC
+620 GNEC
-635 EVSGCFVTG
+635 
-644 KVEGLQRVGGIAGQG
+644 VGGIAGWG
-659 IGIIRNCYA
+659 VGKIKNCYA

-673 ARTAIAGGIA
+673 AAG
-683 GRAYNLIIENCYYGG
+683 
-698 KVSAGSF
+698 
-705 ADNSAGGI
+705 NSAGGI
-713 AGETYGSPD
+713 AGYAHNLTIENCYYSGDVLAKNYAGGIAGVMDSTSG
-722 SSTKIKNCV
+722 SSTTIKNCV
-731 SLAESVTCDFQVN
+731 SLAESVTAGINSVN
-744 RIAGDERENTSLTN
+744 RIAGGVRDNINLIN
-758 NHSYNRTKLVIDGNT
+758 NHSYNRTKLVINGKPA
-773 TYPIGGAGNNVNG
+773 YPTGGAGNDVIG

-853 TTRNIGNG
+853 TTKNIGNG

-910 DGDINPFACEISEG
+910 DGDINPFACEIPEG
-924 LVLTKKRSSSSGTT
+924 LVLTKKRSGGGSTA

-1015 TIGSQKISVF
+1015 TIGSRKISVF

-1100 NGRTYLPLRFVS
+1100 NGRTYLPLRFIS

-1118 VAWNEAEKTVTIT
+1118 VVWNEAEKTVTIT

>member
-28 EELVQEKMPE
+28 EELVQEKMLE
-38 EIKEELKEEK
+38 ELKEEQQEELKEEK
-48 EEPKEEKEELKEEKE
+48 EEPKEEKEEKE

-75 QEQSDEKTEPHEESK
+75 QEQSDEKIEPQEKSKEEPP
-90 KELLKGI
+90 EGI
-97 SLLMEEENSTE
+97 SLLMEEENSTAVSE
-108 VFEKET
+108 NET
-114 ADFKGAGTATNPY
+114 ADFEGEGTAANPY
-127 KIQNVEDL
+127 KIQNVDDL
-135 KKLAEK
+135 KLLAEN
-141 VNGDETAN
+141 VNNGEAYAN
-149 SGVTYAGEYFKLT
+149 TYFKLT
-162 ADIDL
+162 ANIDL
-167 KNEEWTPIGTKV
+167 NNEPNWTPIGKS
-179 YVGEFGQPE
+179 GLP
-188 SRYFQGTFDG
+188 FQGTFDG
-198 DGHQITKLK
+198 YGYQITNLK
-207 ITGGSYAGLFGYVGY
+207 ISNGGQYAGLFGYT
-222 AKGAD
+222 KGA
-227 ANAVAVIQNCN
+227 VIKNCN
-238 VTGEVNGYN
+238 VTGEINGYN
-247 HTGGIVGYANNNTY
+247 HTGGIVGSANVNTK
-261 ILNCSFQGNVE
+261 IRNCSFQGNVE
-272 GNGENRGGI
+272 GNGEKRGGI
-281 VGSTS
+281 VGHTS

-301 GGKRVGGIAGNGV
+301 GEKFVGGIAGWGA

-323 ADVTATGVN
+323 ANVTATGVS

-337 GYAYGITIENCYYSG
+337 GYYCSNFTIENCYYSG
-352 KVSAKWAGG
+352 NVSAKWAGG
-361 IAGYVSKPISG
+361 IAGYVSESISG
-372 STEIKNCVSLAER
+372 STEIKNCVSLAES

-393 IAGENDATLTNNYAW
+393 IAGYNDNATLTNNYAW
-408 SGTTINGNP
+408 SGTTVSGS
-417 VPADG
+417 AASDG
-422 AAGVNGAK
+422 AD
-430 LTYENGTLSPQ
+430 LTYTNGTLSPQ
-441 FNAIFNDTDS
+441 FSGIFGSDNS
-451 AWKFTEDGLPILN
+451 AWKFTDNGLPILKN
-464 DVGGTQSA
+464 VGGVQFSE
-472 YLPPYL
+472 LPKCMTGVGFDGFGIKTNPYL
-478 TGEGFYGKGTAE
+478 IKDAE
-490 NPYEIRNVNDLKLLA
+490 DLKLLA
-505 EKVNSGT
+505 KKVNGGE

-518 FKQTAN
+518 FKQTAD
-524 IDLEDLENEPNWT
+524 IDLNNETNWT
-537 PIGKENNH
+537 PIGTVTNDGKDARP
-545 FKGIFDGGG
+545 FKGTFDGDG
-554 YKITSLSITSSNE
+554 YKITKLKVTGNSDNA
-567 KIGLF
+567 GLF
-572 GFVSNATIQNCNV
+572 GNVWGATIQNCNV

-598 VGNAGKN
+598 VGSTGKN
-605 THILNCSFQGNVRGK
+605 TKILNCSFQGDVK
-620 LDYVGGIVGNTSSGC
+620 GNEC
-635 EVSGCFVTG
+635 
-644 KVEGLQRVGGIAGQG
+644 VGGIAGWG
-659 IGIIRNCYA
+659 VGKIKNCYA

-673 ARTAIAGGIA
+673 AASAGAGGIA
-683 GRAYNLIIENCYYGG
+683 GKAYGVTIENCYYGG
-698 KVSAGSF
+698 KVSSRT
-705 ADNSAGGI
+705 DAGGI
-713 AGETYGSPD
+713 AGETLGFSA
-722 SSTKIKNCV
+722 SSTTIKNCV
-731 SLAESVTCDFQVN
+731 SLAESVTCNGSEQAN
-744 RIAGDERENTSLTN
+744 RIVGRERENTSLIN

-773 TYPIGGAGNNVNG
+773 TYADTDNADTAVGKNVFVSAGKL
-786 ADVYI
+786 
-791 SNGRVMTDV
+791 MTDV

-806 AWTGFDKD
+806 AWTGFDKA

-878 TKEYRLHDTTGE
+878 TKEYRLHDTTDK

-910 DGDINPFACEISEG
+910 DGDINPFACEILEG
-924 LVLTKKRSSSSGTT
+924 LVLTKKRSSSSGAATQ
-938 TRTYTAQF
+938 TYTAQF

-953 VDKVK
+953 VGKVK

-983 DSKLTKPFDFSAE
+983 DSKLTKPFDFSTE

-1015 TIGSQKISVF
+1015 TIGSRKISVF

>member
-1 MNWKKWISIAAA
+1 MYTDVYLI
-13 VCLAVTAVPMRAVAQ
+13 
-28 EELVQEKMPE
+28 
-38 EIKEELKEEK
+38 
-48 EEPKEEKEELKEEKE
+48 
-63 ELKEEKEEKEKL
+63 
-75 QEQSDEKTEPHEESK
+75 
-90 KELLKGI
+90 
-97 SLLMEEENSTE
+97 
-108 VFEKET
+108 
-114 ADFKGAGTATNPY
+114 
-127 KIQNVEDL
+127 ED
-135 KKLAEK
+135 
-141 VNGDETAN
+141 
-149 SGVTYAGEYFKLT
+149 
-162 ADIDL
+162 
-167 KNEEWTPIGTKV
+167 
-179 YVGEFGQPE
+179 
-188 SRYFQGTFDG
+188 
-198 DGHQITKLK
+198 
-207 ITGGSYAGLFGYVGY
+207 
-222 AKGAD
+222 AK
-227 ANAVAVIQNCN
+227 
-238 VTGEVNGYN
+238 
-247 HTGGIVGYANNNTY
+247 
-261 ILNCSFQGNVE
+261 
-272 GNGENRGGI
+272 
-281 VGSTS
+281 
-286 IGCDVSGCFV
+286 
-296 TGTVT
+296 
-301 GGKRVGGIAGNGV
+301 
-314 GTIKNCYAL
+314 
-323 ADVTATGVN
+323 
-332 AGGIA
+332 
-337 GYAYGITIENCYYSG
+337 
-352 KVSAKWAGG
+352 
-361 IAGYVSKPISG
+361 
-372 STEIKNCVSLAER
+372 
-385 VTGSNANR
+385 
-393 IAGENDATLTNNYAW
+393 
-408 SGTTINGNP
+408 
-417 VPADG
+417 
-422 AAGVNGAK
+422 
-430 LTYENGTLSPQ
+430 
-441 FNAIFNDTDS
+441 
-451 AWKFTEDGLPILN
+451 
-464 DVGGTQSA
+464 
-472 YLPPYL
+472 
-478 TGEGFYGKGTAE
+478 
-490 NPYEIRNVNDLKLLA
+490 DLKLLA

-512 TYEGKY
+512 TYEKTY
-518 FKQTAN
+518 FKQTAD
-524 IDLEDLENEPNWT
+524 IDLKNEPNWT
-537 PIGKENNH
+537 PIGTMLVEEGRP
-545 FKGIFDGGG
+545 FQGTFDGGG
-554 YKITSLSITSSNE
+554 HQIANLTISNGGQYG
-567 KIGLF
+567 GLF
-572 GFVSNATIQNCNV
+572 GYTEGAVIKSCNV
-585 TGEIEGNNFVGGI
+585 TGEVNGYNCTGGI
-598 VGNAGKN
+598 VGYANNN
-605 THILNCSFQGNVRGK
+605 THILNCSFQGNVEGDGEER
-620 LDYVGGIVGNTSSGC
+620 GGIVGHTSSGC

-644 KVEGLQRVGGIAGQG
+644 TVTGDREVGGIAGSG
-659 IGIIRNCYA
+659 VGTIKNCYA
-668 LADVT
+668 LANVT
-673 ARTAIAGGIA
+673 ATGVNAGGIA
-683 GRAYNLIIENCYYGG
+683 GKAYGVTIENCYYSGE
-698 KVSAGSF
+698 VSAK
-705 ADNSAGGI
+705 DYAGGI
-713 AGETYGSPD
+713 AGYVSGAKT
-722 SSTKIKNCV
+722 IRNCV
-731 SLAESVTCDFQVN
+731 SLAESVTGIGFVN
-744 RIAGDERENTSLTN
+744 RIVGCVRQNTNLIN

-806 AWTGFDKD
+806 AWTGFDKA

-910 DGDINPFACEISEG
+910 DGDINPFACEIPEG
-924 LVLTKKRSSSSGTT
+924 LVLTKKRSSSSGAATQ
-938 TRTYTAQF
+938 TYTAQF

-1015 TIGSQKISVF
+1015 TIGSRKISVF
-1025 GREIQNDVAPKI
+1025 GREIKNDVAPKI

-1118 VAWNEAEKTVTIT
+1118 VVWNEAEKKVTIT

>member
-28 EELVQEKMPE
+28 EELVQEKMLEEIKE
-38 EIKEELKEEK
+38 EIKEELKEE
-48 EEPKEEKEELKEEKE
+48 PKEE
-63 ELKEEKEEKEKL
+63 KEEKEEKEKL
-75 QEQSDEKTEPHEESK
+75 QEKSDEKTEPQEESK
-90 KELLKGI
+90 KELPKGI
-97 SLLMEEENSTE
+97 SLLMEGENSTAVSE
-108 VFEKET
+108 NEA
-114 ADFKGAGTATNPY
+114 ADFEGEGEENDPY
-127 KIQNVEDL
+127 LIEDVEDL
-135 KKLAEK
+135 KKLAENVK
-141 VNGDETAN
+141 NGTDYEGKYFQLTAN
-149 SGVTYAGEYFKLT
+149 
-162 ADIDL
+162 IDL
-167 KNEEWTPIGTKV
+167 NNEPNWTPIGT
-179 YVGEFGQPE
+179 EDTL
-188 SRYFQGTFDG
+188 FQGTFDG
-198 DGHQITKLK
+198 GGHQITNLK
-207 ITGGSYAGLFGYVGY
+207 IGKREYGGLFGNVW
-222 AKGAD
+222 GAT
-227 ANAVAVIQNCN
+227 IQNCN

-247 HTGGIVGYANNNTY
+247 YSGGIVGYANDNTH

-272 GNGENRGGI
+272 GNGQDRGGI

-301 GGKRVGGIAGNGV
+301 GGNCVGGIAGNGV

-323 ADVTATGVN
+323 ADVTAAGDS

-337 GYAYGITIENCYYSG
+337 GYAYNLSIENCYYSG
-352 KVSAKWAGG
+352 KVSSNGNAGG
-361 IAGYVSKPISG
+361 IAGIARNS
-372 STEIKNCVSLAER
+372 EIQNCVSLAER
-385 VTGSNANR
+385 VTGVWKVNR
-393 IAGENDATLTNNYAW
+393 IAGKNSAKLTDNYAW

-505 EKVNSGT
+505 EKVNGGV
-512 TYEGKY
+512 TYKDKY
-518 FKQTAN
+518 FKLTAD
-524 IDLEDLENEPNWT
+524 IDLKNEPNWT
-537 PIGKENNH
+537 PIGTMLVEEGRP
-545 FKGIFDGGG
+545 FQGTFDGGG
-554 YKITSLSITSSNE
+554 HQIANLTISNGGQYG
-567 KIGLF
+567 GLF
-572 GFVSNATIQNCNV
+572 GYTEGAVIKSCNV
-585 TGEIEGNNFVGGI
+585 TGEVNGYNCTGGI
-598 VGNAGKN
+598 VGYANNN
-605 THILNCSFQGNVRGK
+605 THILNCSFQGNVEGDGEER
-620 LDYVGGIVGNTSSGC
+620 GGIVGHTSSGC

-644 KVEGLQRVGGIAGQG
+644 TVTGDREVGGIAGSG
-659 IGIIRNCYA
+659 VGTIKNCYA
-668 LADVT
+668 LANVT
-673 ARTAIAGGIA
+673 ATGVNAGGIA
-683 GRAYNLIIENCYYGG
+683 GKAYGVTIENCYYSGE
-698 KVSAGSF
+698 VSAK
-705 ADNSAGGI
+705 DYAGGI
-713 AGETYGSPD
+713 AGYVSGAKT
-722 SSTKIKNCV
+722 IRNCV
-731 SLAESVTCDFQVN
+731 SLAESVTGIGFVN
-744 RIAGDERENTSLTN
+744 RIVGCVRQNTNLIN

-773 TYPIGGAGNNVNG
+773 TYADGTDEKDGTNVFVS
-786 ADVYI
+786 A
-791 SNGRVMTDV
+791 GRVMTDV

-814 IWDIPTEA
+814 IWDIPTKA

-831 TYPDLPTLPS
+831 TYPDLPDLPS

-853 TTRNIGNG
+853 TTKNIGNG
-861 FVVKVTSE
+861 FVVKVLSPTE
-869 GTLNESIEF
+869 NIGDTPFEVQ
-878 TKEYRLHDTTGE
+878 YRLQGTSDWTATI
-890 WMSAVPN
+890 PN

-924 LVLTKKRSSSSGTT
+924 LVLTKKRSSSSGTAT
-938 TRTYTAQF
+938 QTYTAQF

-1015 TIGSQKISVF
+1015 TIGSRKISVF
-1025 GREIQNDVAPKI
+1025 GREIKNDVAPKI

>member
-28 EELVQEKMPE
+28 EELVQEKMLEEIKE
-38 EIKEELKEEK
+38 EIKEELKEE
-48 EEPKEEKEELKEEKE
+48 PKEE
-63 ELKEEKEEKEKL
+63 KEEKEEKEKL
-75 QEQSDEKTEPHEESK
+75 QEKSDEKTEPQEESK
-90 KELLKGI
+90 KELPKGI
-97 SLLMEEENSTE
+97 SLLMEGENSTAVSE
-108 VFEKET
+108 NEA
-114 ADFKGAGTATNPY
+114 ADFEGEGEENDPY
-127 KIQNVEDL
+127 LIEDVEDL
-135 KKLAEK
+135 KKLAENVK
-141 VNGDETAN
+141 NGTDYEGKYFQLTVN
-149 SGVTYAGEYFKLT
+149 
-162 ADIDL
+162 IDL
-167 KNEEWTPIGTKV
+167 KNEEWTPIGTIV
-179 YVGEFGQPE
+179 YTGEFGRSE
-188 SRYFQGTFDG
+188 ERYFKGTFDG
-198 DGHQITKLK
+198 DGHQIANLT
-207 ITGGSYAGLFGYVGY
+207 ITGRNEYVGLFGYVR
-222 AKGAD
+222 
-227 ANAVAVIQNCN
+227 NATIQNCN
-238 VTGEVNGYN
+238 VAGEVSGYN
-247 HTGGIVGYANNNTY
+247 AVGGIVGAVDGKTNN
-261 ILNCSFQGNVE
+261 ILNCSFQGNVT
-272 GNGENRGGI
+272 GNVYVGGI
-281 VGSTS
+281 VGQVQNQ
-286 IGCDVSGCFV
+286 CEVSSCYAI
-296 TGTVT
+296 GTVH
-301 GGKRVGGIAGNGV
+301 GGNDKVGGIAGEGR
-314 GTIKNCYAL
+314 GAIKNCYAL
-323 ADVTATGVN
+323 ADVSAGGKFV
-332 AGGIA
+332 GGIA
-337 GYAYGITIENCYYSG
+337 GDASSVTIENCYYSG
-352 KVSAKWAGG
+352 EVSACGSAGG
-361 IAGYVSKPISG
+361 IVGNVWRGTIQ
-372 STEIKNCVSLAER
+372 NCVSLAES
-385 VTGSNANR
+385 VTGSNTNR
-393 IAGENDATLTNNYAW
+393 IVGNIYNLTLTNNYAW
-408 SGTTINGNP
+408 SD
-417 VPADG
+417 PALSADDD
-422 AAGVNGAK
+422 AGLNGANF
-430 LTYENGTLSPQ
+430 TYTNGTLSKQ
-441 FNAIFNDTDS
+441 FSEIFKNDS
-451 AWKFTEDGLPILN
+451 AWKFTDNGLPILKN
-464 DVGGTQSA
+464 TGGTQSA

-505 EKVNSGT
+505 QKVNSNETANSGI

-554 YKITSLSITSSNE
+554 HKITSLSITSSNG

-572 GFVSNATIQNCNV
+572 GFVSNATIRNCNV
-585 TGEIEGNNFVGGI
+585 AGEIEGNNFVGGI
-598 VGNAGKN
+598 VGNAVNN
-605 THILNCSFQGNVRGK
+605 THILNCSFQGDVKGE
-620 LDYVGGIVGNTSSGC
+620 LDYVGGIAGNTTADC

-644 KVEGLQRVGGIAGQG
+644 KVKGSQRVGGIAGQG

-683 GRAYNLIIENCYYGG
+683 GRAYNLTIENCYYGG

-758 NHSYNRTKLVIDGNT
+758 NHSYNRTKLVIDGEI
-773 TYPIGGAGNNVNG
+773 TYPTGGAENNVNG

-800 QKGEVF
+800 PNQIL
-806 AWTGFDKD
+806 FD
-814 IWDIPTEA
+814 WDANDFTEENGWSIPTEA
-822 GKLPSLQKG
+822 GKLPSLREG
-831 TYPDLPTLPS
+831 EYPNLPDLPS

-846 DETPQHF
+846 DQAPQHF
-853 TTRNIGNG
+853 TTKNIGNG

-878 TKEYRLHDTTGE
+878 TKEYRLHDNDTTDA
-890 WMSAVPN
+890 WTAAVPN

-910 DGDINPFACEISEG
+910 DGDINPFACEIPAG
-924 LVLTKKRSSSSGTT
+924 LVLTKKRSSSSGAATQ
-938 TRTYTAQF
+938 TYTAQF

-1015 TIGSQKISVF
+1015 TIGSRKISVF
-1025 GREIQNDVAPKI
+1025 GREIKNDVAPKI

-1100 NGRTYLPLRFVS
+1100 NGRTYLPLRFIS

-1118 VAWNEAEKTVTIT
+1118 VVWNEAEKTVTIT

>member
-1 MNWKKWISIAAA
+1 M
-13 VCLAVTAVPMRAVAQ
+13 L
-28 EELVQEKMPE
+28 
-38 EIKEELKEEK
+38 EELKEEQQEELK
-48 EEPKEEKEELKEEKE
+48 EEKEEKE

-75 QEQSDEKTEPHEESK
+75 QEQSDEKIEPQEKSKEEPP
-90 KELLKGI
+90 EGI
-97 SLLMEEENSTE
+97 SLLMEEENSTAVSE
-108 VFEKET
+108 NET
-114 ADFKGAGTATNPY
+114 ADFEGEGTAANPY
-127 KIQNVEDL
+127 KIQNVDDL
-135 KKLAEK
+135 KLLAEN
-141 VNGDETAN
+141 VNNGEAYAN
-149 SGVTYAGEYFKLT
+149 TYFKLT
-162 ADIDL
+162 ANIDL
-167 KNEEWTPIGTKV
+167 NNEPNWTPIGT
-179 YVGEFGQPE
+179 EDTL
-188 SRYFQGTFDG
+188 FQGTFDG
-198 DGHQITKLK
+198 GGHQITNLK
-207 ITGGSYAGLFGYVGY
+207 IGKREYGGLFGNVW
-222 AKGAD
+222 GAT
-227 ANAVAVIQNCN
+227 IQNCN

-247 HTGGIVGYANNNTY
+247 YSGGIVGYANDNTH

-272 GNGENRGGI
+272 GNGQDRGGI

-301 GGKRVGGIAGNGV
+301 GGNCVGGIAGNGV

-323 ADVTATGVN
+323 ADVTAAGDS

-337 GYAYGITIENCYYSG
+337 GYAYNLSIENCYYSG
-352 KVSAKWAGG
+352 KVSSNGNAGG
-361 IAGYVSKPISG
+361 IAGIARNS
-372 STEIKNCVSLAER
+372 EIQNCVSLAER
-385 VTGSNANR
+385 VTGVWKVNR
-393 IAGENDATLTNNYAW
+393 IAGKNSAKLTDNYAW

-524 IDLEDLENEPNWT
+524 INLNNTEWI
-537 PIGKENNH
+537 PIGGTVIEH
-545 FKGIFDGGG
+545 PSTWEISVFKGNFDGDGHQ
-554 YKITSLSITSSNE
+554 ITITGDSDFG
-567 KIGLF
+567 GLF
-572 GFVSNATIQNCNV
+572 GSVEEAIIQNCHV
-585 TGEIEGNNFVGGI
+585 VGDVKGYYSVGGI
-598 VGNAGKN
+598 VGSAGLN
-605 THILNCSFQGNVRGK
+605 TKILNCSFRGNVTGTGSCI
-620 LDYVGGIVGNTSSGC
+620 GGIVGETSSGC
-635 EVSGCFVTG
+635 EVSGCFARG
-644 KVEGLQRVGGIAGQG
+644 KVEGLQKVGGIAGKG
-659 IGIIRNCYA
+659 VGTIKNCYA

-673 ARTAIAGGIA
+673 AKSDFSPNTNEAGNYAGGIA
-683 GRAYNLIIENCYYGG
+683 GDVFYCTIENCYYSG
-698 KVSAGSF
+698 KVSAK
-705 ADNSAGGI
+705 DYAGGI
-713 AGETYGSPD
+713 AGYVYGSDNAP
-722 SSTKIKNCV
+722 TTIKNCV
-731 SLAESVTCDFQVN
+731 SLAESVTGGSYVN
-744 RIAGDERENTSLTN
+744 RITGGVKVYDNEKVVTLTN
-758 NHSYNRTKLVIDGNT
+758 NYSYNRTKLVVGGKT
-773 TYPIGGAGNNVNG
+773 TYADGTDEKDGTNVFVS
-786 ADVYI
+786 A
-791 SNGRVMTDV
+791 GRVMTDV
-800 QKGEVF
+800 PNQILF
-806 AWTGFDKD
+806 DWDANGFTEENG
-814 IWDIPTEA
+814 WSIPTKA

-831 TYPDLPTLPS
+831 TYPDLPTLP
-841 KDLTI
+841 
-846 DETPQHF
+846 EEP
-853 TTRNIGNG
+853 
-861 FVVKVTSE
+861 
-869 GTLNESIEF
+869 
-878 TKEYRLHDTTGE
+878 
-890 WMSAVPN
+890 VP
-897 TAGTYDVKITRAA
+897 
-910 DGDINPFACEISEG
+910 
-924 LVLTKKRSSSSGTT
+924 TKKRSGGGGTAT
-938 TRTYTAQF
+938 QTYTAQF

>member
-28 EELVQEKMPE
+28 EELVQEKMLE
-38 EIKEELKEEK
+38 ELKEEQQEELKEEK
-48 EEPKEEKEELKEEKE
+48 EEPKEEKEEKEELKEE
-63 ELKEEKEEKEKL
+63 KEEKEEKEKL
-75 QEQSDEKTEPHEESK
+75 QEQSDEKTEPQEESK

-97 SLLMEEENSTE
+97 SLLMEEENSTAVSE
-108 VFEKET
+108 NET
-114 ADFKGAGTATNPY
+114 ADFEGEGTAANPY
-127 KIQNVEDL
+127 KIQNVDDL
-135 KKLAEK
+135 KLLAEN
-141 VNGDETAN
+141 VNNGEAYAN
-149 SGVTYAGEYFKLT
+149 TYFKLT
-162 ADIDL
+162 ANIDL
-167 KNEEWTPIGTKV
+167 NNEPNWTPIGT
-179 YVGEFGQPE
+179 EDTL
-188 SRYFQGTFDG
+188 FQGTFDG
-198 DGHQITKLK
+198 GGHQITNLK
-207 ITGGSYAGLFGYVGY
+207 IGKREYGGLFGNVW
-222 AKGAD
+222 GAT
-227 ANAVAVIQNCN
+227 IQNCN

-247 HTGGIVGYANNNTY
+247 YSGGIVGYANDNTH

-272 GNGENRGGI
+272 GNGQDRGGI

-301 GGKRVGGIAGNGV
+301 GGNCVGGIAGNGV

-323 ADVTATGVN
+323 ADVTAAGDS

-337 GYAYGITIENCYYSG
+337 GYAYNLSIENCYYSG
-352 KVSAKWAGG
+352 KGSSNGNAGG
-361 IAGYVSKPISG
+361 IAGIARNS
-372 STEIKNCVSLAER
+372 EIQNCVSLAER
-385 VTGSNANR
+385 VTGVWKVNR
-393 IAGENDATLTNNYAW
+393 IAGKNSAKLTDNYAW

-441 FNAIFNDTDS
+441 FSAIFGENNS
-451 AWKFTEDGLPILN
+451 AWDFTDNGLPILKN
-464 DVGGTQSA
+464 TGGTQSA

-478 TGEGFYGKGTAE
+478 TGEGFYGKGTE
-490 NPYEIRNVNDLKLLA
+490 KNPYEIRNVNDLKLLA
-505 EKVNSGT
+505 EKVNGGV
-512 TYEGKY
+512 TYKDKY
-518 FKQTAN
+518 FKLTAD
-524 IDLEDLENEPNWT
+524 IDLKNEPNWT
-537 PIGKENNH
+537 PIGTMLVEEGRP
-545 FKGIFDGGG
+545 FQGTFDGGG
-554 YKITSLSITSSNE
+554 HQIANLTISNGGQYG
-567 KIGLF
+567 GLF
-572 GFVSNATIQNCNV
+572 GYTEGAVIKSCNV
-585 TGEIEGNNFVGGI
+585 TGEVNGYNCTGGI
-598 VGNAGKN
+598 VGYANNN
-605 THILNCSFQGNVRGK
+605 THILNCSFQGNVEGDGEER
-620 LDYVGGIVGNTSSGC
+620 GGIVGHTSSGC

-644 KVEGLQRVGGIAGQG
+644 TVTGDREVGGIAGSG
-659 IGIIRNCYA
+659 VGTIKNCYA
-668 LADVT
+668 LANVT
-673 ARTAIAGGIA
+673 ATGVNAGGIA
-683 GRAYNLIIENCYYGG
+683 GKAYGVTIENCYYSGE
-698 KVSAGSF
+698 VSAK
-705 ADNSAGGI
+705 DYAGGI
-713 AGETYGSPD
+713 AGYVSGAKT
-722 SSTKIKNCV
+722 IRNCV
-731 SLAESVTCDFQVN
+731 SLAESVTGIGFVN
-744 RIAGDERENTSLTN
+744 RIAGQVIGNTSLIN
-758 NHSYNRTKLVIDGNT
+758 NHSYNRTQLVINGEI
-773 TYPIGGAGNNVNG
+773 TYPTGGAGNDVIG

-814 IWDIPTEA
+814 IWYIPTEA

-831 TYPDLPTLPS
+831 TYPDLPNLPS
-841 KDLTI
+841 VDLTI
-846 DETPQHF
+846 DKTPQHF

-878 TKEYRLHDTTGE
+878 TKEYRLHDTTDE

-910 DGDINPFACEISEG
+910 DGDINPFVCEISEG

-953 VDKVK
+953 VGKVK

-976 IFVGWYS
+976 LFVGWYS

-1005 KWKENNEIIL
+1005 KWKENNEITL
-1015 TIGSQKISVF
+1015 TIGSRKISVF
-1025 GREIQNDVAPKI
+1025 GREIKNDVAPKI

>member
-28 EELVQEKMPE
+28 EELVQEKMLEEIKE
-38 EIKEELKEEK
+38 EIKEELKEELK
-48 EEPKEEKEELKEEKE
+48 EEKEEQKEEKEELKEEKE
-63 ELKEEKEEKEKL
+63 EQKEEKEKL
-75 QEQSDEKTEPHEESK
+75 QEQSDEKTEPQEESK

-97 SLLMEEENSTE
+97 SLLMEEENSTA
-108 VFEKET
+108 VSGNET
-114 ADFKGAGTATNPY
+114 ADFEGEGTAANPY
-127 KIQNVEDL
+127 EIQNVEDL

-149 SGVTYAGEYFKLT
+149 SGVTYEGKHFQLT
-162 ADIDL
+162 ANIDL
-167 KNEEWTPIGTKV
+167 KNEEWTPIGTIV
-179 YVGEFGQPE
+179 YTGEFGRSE
-188 SRYFQGTFDG
+188 ERYFKGTFDG
-198 DGHQITKLK
+198 DGHQIANLTITGRNEYVGLFGYVRNATIQNCNVAGEVSGYNAVGGIVGAVDGKTNNILNCSFQGNVTGNVYVGGIVGQVQNQCEVSSCYAIGTVHGGNDKVGGIAGEGRGAIKNCYALADVSAGGKFVGGIAGDASSVTIENCYYSGEVSARGSAGGIVGNVWRGTIQNCVSLAESVTGSNTNRIVGNIYNLTLTNNYAWSDPALSADDDAGLNGANFTYTNGTLSKQFSEIFKNDSAWKFTDNGLPILKNTGGTQLSELPKCMTGVGFDGFGIKTNPYLIEDAEDLKLLAEKVNSGEAYANTYFKQTADIDLNNETNWTPIGTVTNDGKDARPFKGTFDGDGYK
-207 ITGGSYAGLFGYVGY
+207 ITNLKVTGNSNNAGLFGYVD
-222 AKGAD
+222 GAI
-227 ANAVAVIQNCN
+227 IQNCN
-238 VTGEVNGYN
+238 VTGEVNGYDYV
-247 HTGGIVGYANNNTY
+247 GGVVGNAYGKTQ
-261 ILNCSFQGNVE
+261 ILSCSF
-272 GNGENRGGI
+272 RG
-281 VGSTS
+281 
-286 IGCDVSGCFV
+286 DV
-296 TGTVT
+296 TGEDSYI
-301 GGKRVGGIAGNGV
+301 GGIAGSAR

-323 ADVTATGVN
+323 ADVTATEFI

-337 GYAYGITIENCYYSG
+337 GYAYHVTIENCYYG
-352 KVSAKWAGG
+352 GNVSARNTAGG
-361 IAGYVSKPISG
+361 IAGFVSG
-372 STEIKNCVSLAER
+372 STIKNCVSLAKS
-385 VTGSNANR
+385 V
-393 IAGENDATLTNNYAW
+393 
-408 SGTTINGNP
+408 
-417 VPADG
+417 
-422 AAGVNGAK
+422 
-430 LTYENGTLSPQ
+430 
-441 FNAIFNDTDS
+441 TDS
-451 AWKFTEDGLPILN
+451 
-464 DVGGTQSA
+464 
-472 YLPPYL
+472 
-478 TGEGFYGKGTAE
+478 
-490 NPYEIRNVNDLKLLA
+490 
-505 EKVNSGT
+505 
-512 TYEGKY
+512 
-518 FKQTAN
+518 
-524 IDLEDLENEPNWT
+524 
-537 PIGKENNH
+537 
-545 FKGIFDGGG
+545 
-554 YKITSLSITSSNE
+554 
-567 KIGLF
+567 
-572 GFVSNATIQNCNV
+572 
-585 TGEIEGNNFVGGI
+585 
-598 VGNAGKN
+598 
-605 THILNCSFQGNVRGK
+605 
-620 LDYVGGIVGNTSSGC
+620 
-635 EVSGCFVTG
+635 
-644 KVEGLQRVGGIAGQG
+644 
-659 IGIIRNCYA
+659 
-668 LADVT
+668 
-673 ARTAIAGGIA
+673 
-683 GRAYNLIIENCYYGG
+683 
-698 KVSAGSF
+698 
-705 ADNSAGGI
+705 
-713 AGETYGSPD
+713 
-722 SSTKIKNCV
+722 
-731 SLAESVTCDFQVN
+731 DFVN
-744 RIAGDERENTSLTN
+744 RIVGDVSRVENVTLTSN
-758 NHSYNRTKLVIDGNT
+758 YGYNRTKLVVYGKEGYADIDT
-773 TYPIGGAGNNVNG
+773 T
-786 ADVYI
+786 DVKQGTTVFV
-791 SNGRVMTDV
+791 SKGKLMTDV

-806 AWTGFDKD
+806 AWTGFDTT
-814 IWDIPTEA
+814 IWSIPTEA
-822 GKLPSLQKG
+822 YKLPSLHG
-831 TYPDLPTLPS
+831 GEYPDLPNLPS
-841 KDLTI
+841 VDLTI
-846 DETPQHF
+846 DKTPQHF

-878 TKEYRLHDTTGE
+878 TKEYRLHDTTDE

-1118 VAWNEAEKTVTIT
+1118 VVWNEAEKTVTIT

>member
-28 EELVQEKMPE
+28 EELVQEKMLE
-38 EIKEELKEEK
+38 ELKEEQQEELKEEK
-48 EEPKEEKEELKEEKE
+48 EEPKEEKEEKE

-75 QEQSDEKTEPHEESK
+75 QEQSDEKTEPQEESK

-97 SLLMEEENSTE
+97 SLLMEEENSTAVSE
-108 VFEKET
+108 NET
-114 ADFKGAGTATNPY
+114 ADFEGEGTAANPY
-127 KIQNVEDL
+127 KIQNVDDL
-135 KKLAEK
+135 KKLAKK
-141 VNGDETAN
+141 VN
-149 SGVTYAGEYFKLT
+149 SGTTYERTYFKLT
-162 ADIDL
+162 ANIDL
-167 KNEEWTPIGTKV
+167 NNEPNWTPIGKS
-179 YVGEFGQPE
+179 GLP
-188 SRYFQGTFDG
+188 FQGTFDG
-198 DGHQITKLK
+198 YGYQITNLK
-207 ITGGSYAGLFGYVGY
+207 ISNGGQYAGLFGYT
-222 AKGAD
+222 KGA
-227 ANAVAVIQNCN
+227 VIKNCN
-238 VTGEVNGYN
+238 VTGEINGYN
-247 HTGGIVGYANNNTY
+247 HTGGIVGSANVNTK
-261 ILNCSFQGNVE
+261 IRNCSFQGNVE
-272 GNGENRGGI
+272 GNGEKRGGI
-281 VGSTS
+281 VGHTS

-301 GGKRVGGIAGNGV
+301 GEKFVGGIAGWGA

-323 ADVTATGVN
+323 ANVTATGVS

-337 GYAYGITIENCYYSG
+337 GYYCSNFTIENCYYSG
-352 KVSAKWAGG
+352 NVSAKWAGG
-361 IAGYVSKPISG
+361 IAGYVSESISG
-372 STEIKNCVSLAER
+372 STEIKNCVSLAES

-393 IAGENDATLTNNYAW
+393 IAGYNDNATLTNNYAW
-408 SGTTINGNP
+408 SGTTVSGS
-417 VPADG
+417 AASDG
-422 AAGVNGAK
+422 AD
-430 LTYENGTLSPQ
+430 LTYTNGTLSPQ
-441 FNAIFNDTDS
+441 FSEIFGSDNS
-451 AWKFTEDGLPILN
+451 AWKFTKDGLPILN
-464 DVGGTQSA
+464 DVGGTQFSE
-472 YLPPYL
+472 LPKCMTGVGFDGFGIKTNPYL
-478 TGEGFYGKGTAE
+478 IEDVE
-490 NPYEIRNVNDLKLLA
+490 DLKLLA
-505 EKVNSGT
+505 KKVNSGE

-518 FKQTAN
+518 FKQTAD
-524 IDLEDLENEPNWT
+524 IDLNNETNWT
-537 PIGKENNH
+537 PIGTVTNDGKDARP
-545 FKGIFDGGG
+545 FKGTFDGDG
-554 YKITSLSITSSNE
+554 YKITKLKVTGNSDNA
-567 KIGLF
+567 GLF
-572 GFVSNATIQNCNV
+572 GNVWGATIQNCNV

-598 VGNAGKN
+598 VGSTGKN
-605 THILNCSFQGNVRGK
+605 TKILNCSFQGDVK
-620 LDYVGGIVGNTSSGC
+620 GNEC
-635 EVSGCFVTG
+635 
-644 KVEGLQRVGGIAGQG
+644 VGGIAGWG
-659 IGIIRNCYA
+659 VGKIKNCYA

-673 ARTAIAGGIA
+673 AASAGAGGIA
-683 GRAYNLIIENCYYGG
+683 GKAYGVTIENCYYGG
-698 KVSAGSF
+698 KVSSRT
-705 ADNSAGGI
+705 DAGGI
-713 AGETYGSPD
+713 AGETLGFSA
-722 SSTKIKNCV
+722 SSTTIKNCV
-731 SLAESVTCDFQVN
+731 SLAESVTCNGSEQAN
-744 RIAGDERENTSLTN
+744 RIVGRERENTSLIN
-758 NHSYNRTKLVIDGNT
+758 NHSYNRTKLVINGKPA
-773 TYPIGGAGNNVNG
+773 YPTGGAGNDVIG

-814 IWDIPTEA
+814 IWSIPNA
-822 GKLPSLQKG
+822 AYKLPSLREG
-831 TYPDLPTLPS
+831 EYPDLPNLPS

-846 DETPQHF
+846 DNAPQHF

-878 TKEYRLHDTTGE
+878 TKEYRLHGTTDA
-890 WMSAVPN
+890 WTDAVPN

-910 DGDINPFACEISEG
+910 DGDINPFACEIFEG
-924 LVLTKKRSSSSGTT
+924 LVLTKKRSSSSGAATQ
-938 TRTYTAQF
+938 TYTAQF

-953 VDKVK
+953 VGKVK

-1015 TIGSQKISVF
+1015 TIGSRKISVF
-1025 GREIQNDVAPKI
+1025 GREIKNDVAPKI

-1118 VAWNEAEKTVTIT
+1118 VVWNEAEKTVTIT

>member
-28 EELVQEKMPE
+28 EELVQEKMLE
-38 EIKEELKEEK
+38 ELKEEQQEELKEEK
-48 EEPKEEKEELKEEKE
+48 EEPKEEKEEKEELKEE
-63 ELKEEKEEKEKL
+63 KEEKEEKEKL
-75 QEQSDEKTEPHEESK
+75 QEQSDEKIEPQEKSKEEPP
-90 KELLKGI
+90 KGI
-97 SLLMEEENSTE
+97 SLLMEGENSTA
-108 VFEKET
+108 VFGNEA
-114 ADFKGAGTATNPY
+114 ADFAGVGTAANPY
-127 KIQNVEDL
+127 KIQDVEDL

-141 VNGDETAN
+141 VNG
-149 SGVTYAGEYFKLT
+149 GE
-162 ADIDL
+162 A
-167 KNEEWTPIGTKV
+167 
-179 YVGEFGQPE
+179 
-188 SRYFQGTFDG
+188 
-198 DGHQITKLK
+198 
-207 ITGGSYAGLFGYVGY
+207 
-222 AKGAD
+222 
-227 ANAVAVIQNCN
+227 
-238 VTGEVNGYN
+238 
-247 HTGGIVGYANNNTY
+247 YANT
-261 ILNCSFQGNVE
+261 
-272 GNGENRGGI
+272 
-281 VGSTS
+281 
-286 IGCDVSGCFV
+286 
-296 TGTVT
+296 
-301 GGKRVGGIAGNGV
+301 
-314 GTIKNCYAL
+314 
-323 ADVTATGVN
+323 
-332 AGGIA
+332 
-337 GYAYGITIENCYYSG
+337 
-352 KVSAKWAGG
+352 
-361 IAGYVSKPISG
+361 
-372 STEIKNCVSLAER
+372 
-385 VTGSNANR
+385 
-393 IAGENDATLTNNYAW
+393 
-408 SGTTINGNP
+408 
-417 VPADG
+417 
-422 AAGVNGAK
+422 
-430 LTYENGTLSPQ
+430 
-441 FNAIFNDTDS
+441 
-451 AWKFTEDGLPILN
+451 
-464 DVGGTQSA
+464 
-472 YLPPYL
+472 
-478 TGEGFYGKGTAE
+478 
-490 NPYEIRNVNDLKLLA
+490 
-505 EKVNSGT
+505 
-512 TYEGKY
+512 Y

-545 FKGIFDGGG
+545 FQGTFDGGG
-554 YKITSLSITSSNE
+554 HQITNLKIGKRE
-567 KIGLF
+567 YGGLF
-572 GFVSNATIQNCNV
+572 GNVWGATIQNCNV
-585 TGEIEGNNFVGGI
+585 TGEVNGYNYSGGI
-598 VGNAGKN
+598 VGYANDN
-605 THILNCSFQGNVRGK
+605 THILNCSFQGNVEGNGQDR
-620 LDYVGGIVGNTSSGC
+620 GGIVGSTSIGCDVSGCFVTGTVTGGNCVGGIAGNGVGTIKNCYALADVTAAGDSAGGIAGYAYNLSIENCYYSGKVSSNGNAGGIAGIARNSEIQNCVSLAESVTGIWKVNRIAGKNSAKLTDNYAWSGTTINGNPVPADGAAGVNGADLTYAGGKLSEQFSEIFKNDSAWKFTNNGLPILKNTGGTQSAYLPPYLTGEGFYGKGTEKNPYEIRNVNDLKLLAEKVNGGVTYKDKYFKLTADIDLKNEPNWTPIGTMLVEEGRPFQGTFDGGGHQIANLTISNGGQYGGLFGYTEGAVIKSCNVTGEVNGYNCTGGIVGYANNNTHILNCSFQGNVEGDGEERGGIVGHTSSGC

-644 KVEGLQRVGGIAGQG
+644 TVTGDREVGGIAGSG
-659 IGIIRNCYA
+659 VGTIKNCYA
-668 LADVT
+668 LANVT
-673 ARTAIAGGIA
+673 ATGVNAGGIA
-683 GRAYNLIIENCYYGG
+683 GKAYGVTIENCYYSGE
-698 KVSAGSF
+698 VSAK
-705 ADNSAGGI
+705 DYAGGI
-713 AGETYGSPD
+713 AGYVSGAKT
-722 SSTKIKNCV
+722 IRNCV
-731 SLAESVTCDFQVN
+731 SLAESVTGIGFVN
-744 RIAGDERENTSLTN
+744 RIVGCVRQNTNLIN

-773 TYPIGGAGNNVNG
+773 TYADGTDEKDGTNVFVS
-786 ADVYI
+786 A
-791 SNGRVMTDV
+791 GRVMTDV

-806 AWTGFDKD
+806 AWAGFDKA

-878 TKEYRLHDTTGE
+878 TKEYRLHDTTDK

-910 DGDINPFACEISEG
+910 DGDINPFACEILEG
-924 LVLTKKRSSSSGTT
+924 LVLTKKRSSSSGAATQ
-938 TRTYTAQF
+938 TYTAQF

-953 VDKVK
+953 VGKVK

-1118 VAWNEAEKTVTIT
+1118 VVWNEAEKTVTIT

>member
-28 EELVQEKMPE
+28 EELLQEKMLE
-38 EIKEELKEEK
+38 EIKEEQQEELKEEK
-48 EEPKEEKEELKEEKE
+48 EEPKEEKEEKEELKEE
-63 ELKEEKEEKEKL
+63 KEEKEEKEKL
-75 QEQSDEKTEPHEESK
+75 QEQSDEKIEPQEKSKEEPP
-90 KELLKGI
+90 EGI
-97 SLLMEEENSTE
+97 SLLMEEENSTAVSE
-108 VFEKET
+108 NET
-114 ADFKGAGTATNPY
+114 ADFEGEGTAANPY
-127 KIQNVEDL
+127 KIQNVDDL
-135 KKLAEK
+135 KLLAEN
-141 VNGDETAN
+141 VNNGEAYAN
-149 SGVTYAGEYFKLT
+149 TYFKLT
-162 ADIDL
+162 ANIDL
-167 KNEEWTPIGTKV
+167 NNEPNWTPIGT
-179 YVGEFGQPE
+179 EDTL
-188 SRYFQGTFDG
+188 FQGTFDG
-198 DGHQITKLK
+198 GGHQITNLK
-207 ITGGSYAGLFGYVGY
+207 IGKREYGGLFGNVW
-222 AKGAD
+222 GAT
-227 ANAVAVIQNCN
+227 IQNCN

-247 HTGGIVGYANNNTY
+247 YSGGIVGYANDNTH

-272 GNGENRGGI
+272 GNGQDRGGI

-301 GGKRVGGIAGNGV
+301 GGNCVGGIAGNGV

-323 ADVTATGVN
+323 ADVTAAGDS

-337 GYAYGITIENCYYSG
+337 GYAYNLSIENCYYSG
-352 KVSAKWAGG
+352 KVSSNGNAGG
-361 IAGYVSKPISG
+361 IAGIARNS
-372 STEIKNCVSLAER
+372 EIQNCVSLAER
-385 VTGSNANR
+385 VTGVWQVNR
-393 IAGENDATLTNNYAW
+393 IAGGNHNATLTDNYAW
-408 SGTTINGNP
+408 DGTTVSGS
-417 VPADG
+417 AASDG
-422 AAGVNGAK
+422 ADLAY
-430 LTYENGTLSPQ
+430 TNGTLSPQ
-441 FNAIFNDTDS
+441 FSAIFGENNS
-451 AWKFTEDGLPILN
+451 AWDFTDNGLPILKN
-464 DVGGTQSA
+464 TGGTQSA

-478 TGEGFYGKGTAE
+478 TGEGFYGKGTE
-490 NPYEIRNVNDLKLLA
+490 KNPYEIRNVNDLKLLA
-505 EKVNSGT
+505 EKVNGGV
-512 TYEGKY
+512 TYKDKY

-524 IDLEDLENEPNWT
+524 IDLENEPNWT
-537 PIGKENNH
+537 PIGGTVIEH
-545 FKGIFDGGG
+545 PSTWEISVFKGNYDGDG
-554 YKITSLSITSSNE
+554 YKITNLTTTEDSNHV
-567 KIGLF
+567 GLF
-572 GFVSNATIQNCNV
+572 GKVEDATIQNCNI
-585 TGEIEGNNFVGGI
+585 TGNVNGYNYVGGI
-598 VGNAGKN
+598 VGGVGVK
-605 THILNCSFQGNVRGK
+605 TKILNCSFQGSVMGES
-620 LDYVGGIVGNTSSGC
+620 DCVGGIVGETSAEC
-635 EVSGCFVTG
+635 EVSGCFARG
-644 KVEGLQRVGGIAGQG
+644 KVEGLQKVGGIAGKG
-659 IGIIRNCYA
+659 VGTIKNCYA

-673 ARTAIAGGIA
+673 ARDRIAGGIA
-683 GRAYNLIIENCYYGG
+683 GGTYNLTIENCYYGG
-698 KVSAGSF
+698 DVLAK
-705 ADNSAGGI
+705 NYAGGI
-713 AGETYGSPD
+713 AGVMDSTSG
-722 SSTKIKNCV
+722 SSTTIKNCV
-731 SLAESVTCDFQVN
+731 SLAESVTAGINSVN
-744 RIAGDERENTSLTN
+744 RIAGGVRDNINLIN
-758 NHSYNRTKLVIDGNT
+758 NHSYNRTKLVINGKPA
-773 TYPIGGAGNNVNG
+773 YPTGGAGNDVIG

-791 SNGRVMTDV
+791 SNGRVMKDV

-806 AWTGFDKD
+806 AWTGFDKA
-814 IWDIPTEA
+814 IWYIPTEA

-831 TYPDLPTLPS
+831 TYPDLPNLPS

-853 TTRNIGNG
+853 TTKNIGNG
-861 FVVKVTSE
+861 FVVKVLSPTE
-869 GTLNESIEF
+869 NIGDTPFEVQ
-878 TKEYRLHDTTGE
+878 YRLQGTSDWTATI
-890 WMSAVPN
+890 PN

-910 DGDINPFACEISEG
+910 DGDINPFACEILEG
-924 LVLTKKRSSSSGTT
+924 LVLTKKRSSGGGGTAT
-938 TRTYTAQF
+938 QTYTAQF

-1100 NGRTYLPLRFVS
+1100 NGRTYLPLRFIS

-1118 VAWNEAEKTVTIT
+1118 VAWNETEKTVTIT

>member
-28 EELVQEKMPE
+28 EELVQEKMLEEIKE
-38 EIKEELKEEK
+38 EIKEELKEE
-48 EEPKEEKEELKEEKE
+48 PKEE
-63 ELKEEKEEKEKL
+63 KEEKEEKEKL
-75 QEQSDEKTEPHEESK
+75 QEKSDEKTEPQEESK
-90 KELLKGI
+90 KELPKGI
-97 SLLMEEENSTE
+97 SLLMEEENSTAVSE
-108 VFEKET
+108 NEA
-114 ADFKGAGTATNPY
+114 ADFEGEGTAESPY
-127 KIQNVEDL
+127 LIEDVDDL

-141 VNGDETAN
+141 VNGGT
-149 SGVTYAGEYFKLT
+149 TYEKTYFKLT
-162 ADIDL
+162 ANIDL
-167 KNEEWTPIGTKV
+167 NNEPNWTPIGKS
-179 YVGEFGQPE
+179 GLP
-188 SRYFQGTFDG
+188 FQGTFDG
-198 DGHQITKLK
+198 YGYQITNLK
-207 ITGGSYAGLFGYVGY
+207 ISNGGQYAGLFGYT
-222 AKGAD
+222 KGA
-227 ANAVAVIQNCN
+227 VIKNCN
-238 VTGEVNGYN
+238 VTGEINGYN
-247 HTGGIVGYANNNTY
+247 YTGGIVGSANVNTK
-261 ILNCSFQGNVE
+261 IRNCSFQGNVE
-272 GNGENRGGI
+272 GNGEKRGGI
-281 VGSTS
+281 VGHTS

-301 GGKRVGGIAGNGV
+301 GEKFVGGIAGWGA

-323 ADVTATGVN
+323 ANVTATGVS

-337 GYAYGITIENCYYSG
+337 GYYCSNFTIENCYYSG
-352 KVSAKWAGG
+352 NVSAKWAGG
-361 IAGYVSKPISG
+361 IAGYVSESISG
-372 STEIKNCVSLAER
+372 STEIKNCVSLAES

-393 IAGENDATLTNNYAW
+393 IAGYNDNATLTNNYAW
-408 SGTTINGNP
+408 SGTTVSGS
-417 VPADG
+417 AASDG
-422 AAGVNGAK
+422 AD
-430 LTYENGTLSPQ
+430 LTYTNGTLSPQ
-441 FNAIFNDTDS
+441 FSDIFGSDNS
-451 AWKFTEDGLPILN
+451 AWEFTDNGLPILKN
-464 DVGGTQSA
+464 VGGMQFSE
-472 YLPPYL
+472 LPKCMTGVGFDGFGIKTNPYL
-478 TGEGFYGKGTAE
+478 IEDAK
-490 NPYEIRNVNDLKLLA
+490 DLKLLA

-512 TYEGKY
+512 TYEKTY
-518 FKQTAN
+518 FKQTAD
-524 IDLEDLENEPNWT
+524 IDLNNEPWT
-537 PIGKENNH
+537 PIGTVINNGKDAKP
-545 FKGIFDGGG
+545 FKGTFDGDG
-554 YKITSLSITSSNE
+554 YKITNLKVTGNSNNA
-567 KIGLF
+567 GLF
-572 GFVSNATIQNCNV
+572 GYTQDATIKNCNV
-585 TGEIEGNNFVGGI
+585 TGEVKGFNDVGGI
-598 VGNAGKN
+598 VGNADGK
-605 THILNCSFQGNVRGK
+605 TQILSCSFRG
-620 LDYVGGIVGNTSSGC
+620 D
-635 EVSGCFVTG
+635 VTG
-644 KVEGLQRVGGIAGQG
+644 EDSYIGGIAGSARG
-659 IGIIRNCYA
+659 TIKNCYA

-673 ARTAIAGGIA
+673 ARIEIAGGIA
-683 GRAYNLIIENCYYGG
+683 GYAYHVTIENCYYSGN
-698 KVSAGSF
+698 VPAG
-705 ADNSAGGI
+705 NSAGGI
-713 AGETYGSPD
+713 AGFVSGS
-722 SSTKIKNCV
+722 TIKNCV
-731 SLAESVTCDFQVN
+731 SLAKSVTDGDCVN
-744 RIAGDERENTSLTN
+744 RIVGDVSRVENVTLTSN
-758 NHSYNRTKLVIDGNT
+758 YGYNRTKLVVYGKEGYADIDT
-773 TYPIGGAGNNVNG
+773 T
-786 ADVYI
+786 DVKQGTTVFV
-791 SNGRVMTDV
+791 SKGKLMTDV
-800 QKGEVF
+800 QKNEAF
-806 AWTGFDKD
+806 DWNGFDTT
-814 IWDIPTEA
+814 IWSIPTEA
-822 GKLPSLQKG
+822 YKLPSLHG
-831 TYPDLPTLPS
+831 GEYPDLPTLPS

-846 DETPQHF
+846 DKTPQHF

-878 TKEYRLHDTTGE
+878 TKEYRLHGTTDE
-890 WMSAVPN
+890 WASAVPN

-910 DGDINPFACEISEG
+910 DGDINPFACEIPEG
-924 LVLTKKRSSSSGTT
+924 LVLTKKRSSSSGATT
-938 TRTYTAQF
+938 QTYTAQF